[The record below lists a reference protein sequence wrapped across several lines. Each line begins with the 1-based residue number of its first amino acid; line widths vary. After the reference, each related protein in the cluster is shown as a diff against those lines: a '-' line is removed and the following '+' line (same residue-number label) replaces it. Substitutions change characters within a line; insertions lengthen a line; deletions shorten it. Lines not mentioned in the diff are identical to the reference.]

1 MSNVK
6 DNRKWVYDTFTN
18 KGYNLG
24 DYTTFE
30 SNINKPE
37 TQDWLFEKA
46 KEEGINLGS
55 INQFRDAMFQQE
67 PETKER
73 ILNNIPDYFQSK
85 GTNLSTLPLPHN
97 TMSAEKP
104 ADIPGRIV
112 QDEQQRIQ
120 LAERSANDPYMK
132 QQELEHVFK
141 PKNQEQIDSVRQLI
155 NSARQQRVKERQQRV
170 KSAGGGGI
178 FSTMSQAYLSGEQ
191 NDADKQ
197 LEYASTLIE
206 QAQNITNEAKKK
218 GNTNFF
224 SGFARGFKDAPL
236 DGWSM
241 GLQDLK
247 NYSAAKK
254 VMDKVDRGEELS
266 PSEDAL
272 MQALVTNAATQMYYS
287 GDLGRGYKAGEVT
300 AESLPFMLDMIA
312 GMGTIQSV
320 TKPASK
326 ALVKYA
332 TEKAAKMG
340 LGRATTGLAKGA
352 ARTAAGL
359 GDVAAHTATFGG
371 ARVAADYQRRGL
383 GDVQVSPEQD
393 GTVSYAGRDNVQTG
407 AEAIGKS
414 VVSTA
419 AETGSELLGEYFAP
433 MLGWVGKVTGAN
445 RLGKIIPSSVGKAYS
460 SIINSNGFKQV
471 QEIARRA
478 KIADP
483 IGEYGEEV
491 VNNLVSTAIGDMTPE
506 QLVDIDNNIDT
517 FLGVAPMS
525 ALFGAAGTGGYLRE
539 KYRNYRNMREFEN
552 QMRDTMGED
561 WSGVREALQDAD
573 IETARGMVKEVL
585 SSNMQPDIK
594 KKAINYI
601 SSVLQ
606 EQTLQEADKQI
617 APEEMIQNKRFIIS
631 NLNEARNN
639 IGIGEEELNSAVS
652 ILNQE
657 GESALSELYDAETVQ
672 KIVEYKNAYDDY
684 LNYTYWVQNQAYD
697 ARKEAESQVE
707 RMTNATTGTVIRV
720 KSGLSQN
727 PVNILR
733 GNIVFDAE
741 GNVDKDSSDN
751 TIYYL
756 SEDGNVKMAPISMFE
771 SLVDDTPAEEL
782 AYQAGE
788 DAEQEF
794 IQNEEA
800 QIMQPEQSVQPIELG
815 TTFQKDGVTYV
826 VSQKSPD
833 GYVVSALDEEGNPVQ
848 SKLLTEEQIRTAMT
862 PAIQEEQTSQEQFVQ
877 SEDVTQPEPQ
887 QVQNEPHTAI
897 SRIPVNENGEHDFE
911 SAPYQDTSS
920 ALIEI
925 SENVDD
931 AKDTATQMI
940 NHYQEELKKAD
951 KAKTTGNTIQE
962 IVRLKQQ
969 KKANI
974 QSINDKI
981 AYWNS
986 VANDIESKRP
996 GGIIEQAKEESDA
1009 NQQRLSE
1016 MTAEQQQ
1023 TAQQE
1028 VQKKIDSGAYERKE
1042 PRKRARY
1049 VNEDNEMGTANT
1061 PMEHVLREIATGR
1074 VTFNWNDSGE
1084 TQGLGSHLGLA
1095 SSPEERRRMIWALS
1109 SDGMTPEAAAEQIH
1123 ADMPEN
1129 LQGMV
1134 TDQDVFNMIL
1144 DAFHQNGTP
1153 SKMWEAAKS
1162 MHGTDIEES
1171 APGYEDYMER
1181 QALEWEA
1188 SYNNM
1193 TVEEWISY
1201 CDYIEEELDNMYSS
1215 VSDEDLNAIFEKFYQ
1230 QIEFENESRRNE
1242 TESAGSTEGQTDGE
1256 QGDELLPEGRGNN
1269 EGADTTVNEQ
1279 PEPANQADG
1288 ESGGVVPEPGSEVTR
1303 EKETYDGALNNGNDS
1318 VSSQNNL
1325 NGREHEQ
1332 GEVAGVSGESG
1343 SLDGKNEAEAYLR
1356 RAGDRTT
1363 AEDGQSRWTRNT
1375 LLRDVVQRNKG
1386 HQTWIDDIQSIIN
1399 GERIGLGGENDVY
1412 LSRDGKSVVKINDF
1426 SYLPENSTNFDSF
1439 MNRVDAHNE
1448 LFPHDAITILG
1459 FTLNSD
1465 GKVSV
1470 VLSQPYISNARE
1482 ATQEEID
1489 NFLEEMGFYTD
1500 MSGNWTDGTYEIAD
1514 TKPNNVLV
1522 DEDGNLH
1529 FIDVIPYDSRKPGKM
1544 LEIPAKRNAFVAP
1557 DIKKGEDV
1565 LDYIHRVAKAK
1576 EIHDAERETDTN
1588 PTEAQKEAG
1597 NYKKGHVKV
1606 DGFDITIENPKGS
1619 VRSGKDADGKEWSVT
1634 MKNDYGYIRGTEG
1647 VDGDHI
1653 DVFLS
1658 DNPESG
1664 DVFVIDQVNPDGTFD
1679 EHKVMYGF
1687 KSALSAKRAYMA
1699 NYSKDWTGLGSITR
1713 VSKEE
1718 FKKWVNSSRRKTKPF
1733 AEYKDVKGETQKEED
1748 GIRPDE
1754 GVLDYAKRVAE
1765 REQKKEY
1772 GSQNKVVSTERYEEL
1787 RKRLRSKLNNLN
1799 AGYDPELLQIG
1810 AEMAAYHVEAGA
1822 RKFVDFAKR
1831 MISDM
1836 GDNVRPYLKL
1846 FYNAVRDFP
1855 GMESY
1860 EIEMTPY
1867 EEVRSTDIN
1876 NIKLEEDEQT
1886 ETDKETVTG
1895 ETETFASQA
1904 ESRIEEAGTE
1914 EEVDEVVEQIEDK
1927 IDEVNSQLS
1936 ELDYLDSLNS
1946 GMRVV
1951 LKDGRNVLLSVVMHS
1966 GEQVSATQ
1974 FSKPHV
1980 SSMYASYKG
1989 ELINIMPE
1997 DVDLDATIRYN
2008 TPKSSEELAGDSSEY
2023 QDRSSQEIEAVK
2035 QIGTII
2041 RERALSSVEGNE
2053 VTPLSMKDVKKI
2065 LEGYSTLS
2073 DMSSTDMQELVELA
2087 MTNETRNVALKYIN
2101 SGKQKFGYDL
2111 IISMYNV
2118 QPLLNA
2124 RDSTRFERQ
2133 QYSTPTPFGYVMGQ
2147 FVQSGKTIESVLEP
2161 SAGNGALTITF
2172 PSAIVHVNDID
2183 ERRLENLR
2191 TLGYGKVTN
2200 QDALVPFSGEVD
2212 AVLTNPP
2219 FGSTTA
2225 REFDEGQIKISSLEG
2240 LMAINALESMK
2251 DNGRAAIVIGG
2262 NTSYRDNGAMQS
2274 KDMRLFAY
2282 LYSHYNVVDVINLN
2296 GDMYKRNGTK
2306 YDVRIILINGRKK
2319 GPFKLIA
2326 PPVKSK
2332 SRAEQVN
2339 SFEELYNRIQNDI
2352 RSLQQMGNLFDGTEG
2367 ETRTTDK
2374 KGSGTDNNVSDRT
2387 KSGGRRES
2395 VQADKGVR
2403 ADNDMGSTENASVS
2417 KQRKPEGR
2425 KAENTSGILDNGNRS
2440 DAGSINT
2447 VQEQGRTDNGT
2458 DSGRISTNESVR
2470 TDSGDNTGRT
2480 RLSVNLTDEKVP
2492 YPNRSQSGTLMSVV
2506 PANQAQVL
2514 ADSLANIGDVD
2525 QFLVDQ
2531 LGYSSKDELFSYLAA
2546 EQIDSVSLAINQ
2558 MNKGNGF
2565 IIGDMTGVGKGR
2577 QGAALIRY
2585 AVRKGYN
2592 PIYFTQKPALFSDN
2606 YRDLADIGSGDLRP
2620 FIIASDPKNAAITD
2634 ASGNVVHKLPTDKEK
2649 KRVFDY
2655 IMKNGKLPEEYDYVI
2670 TTYSQINNGTKEYE
2684 PKEDGIAEKDKS
2696 YKKKSPSAADK
2707 SGQERRDVI
2716 QALSKGNIMILD
2728 ESHTAGG
2735 SGGGSMYMQYIMPE
2749 VKGVTFLSATF
2760 AKRADNMPI
2769 YAMKTDLS
2777 KSGISPQDMIE
2788 AISQGGVTLQE
2799 IMSKQLVQSGQMIR
2813 RERSFQGVTIDW
2825 MQVSEEE
2832 DAVQRKQFDEVS
2844 SIFSDIRAFQKDYI
2858 TPIVQGISEEL
2869 SEEGGY
2875 SNLQQGTSELGV
2887 TNTPFASK
2895 MYNLVNQLLFSLK
2908 ADAVANRVIENLKNG
2923 FKPVISFT
2931 NTMEG
2936 FLDEAPKDTPM
2947 DNVPN
2952 FSATLMRALDGVMR
2966 YTETNLKGEKVN
2978 KFFTVNDISEAGQ
2991 NRYYEIKSKI
3001 EHLSADLPI
3010 SPMDAIKIKIQNAG
3024 YKVGE
3029 ITGRTLEMVQDEN
3042 GKYIIQNRKDRDKKS
3057 AARDFNNGQLDVLM
3071 VNKSGS
3077 TGISLHASPKFE
3089 DQRQRV
3095 MVFAQ
3100 FQSDINDEVQM
3111 RGRID
3116 RTGQKFRGKYE
3127 YIMSSIP
3134 AEQRLQ
3140 MMFKAKLKSL
3150 DANTT
3155 SSQKSKFNEMEV
3167 VDYLNKYGD
3176 EVTWQYMIE
3185 HPELSEKLG
3194 DPLNMLS
3201 ESGEESNTDDAS
3213 GAKKEGCAAKIARY
3227 LPFLPVKEQEEVF
3240 KEITDSY
3247 SVKIQLLNDAGENDL
3262 EITTMPLKAKTISK
3276 KIWKP
3281 GTEPNSGN
3289 AFADNTYLE
3298 EVEVDVLKKPMKAE
3312 EIRSTVKRMTSGEN
3326 FDDWKEKKI
3335 KEMNSLYDEK
3345 IESLK
3350 KRLSQSAEERA
3361 EKAKK
3366 NYIAKS
3372 KEARENGKNE
3382 FTDEEIEKMSDVVV
3396 EDIMKKANE
3405 SFIKQRNVIQERRDN
3420 ILKQVNSFTPMKPL
3434 VIPFN
3439 LDEAMATIAPSRGMF
3454 LGFKFSKDYSPSS
3467 STAVFATLDGRRKVE
3482 IPLNQGK
3489 AFDSIRMN
3497 TMMQPTFLKDLN
3509 VDSWDSHV
3517 PTQTRKKSY
3526 VVTGNLLQALV
3537 DTKKSV
3543 NVKGYLVSY
3552 STIEGDTKQGILLSD
3567 SFKPENLTTS
3577 APISSRLIQIQQGE
3591 TVVSEDKR
3599 VVVERNTGWRTGYA
3613 LKVPRSKKQG
3623 GEFFEDNK
3631 LRSLADNK
3639 EFTTRGNYMVA
3650 DISSD
3655 NLPEALDRLSKM
3667 GVTVSKKAKLENAS
3681 DVRFREED
3689 APRSIVDPF
3698 IQELMMRFQ
3707 GEDISRYPY
3716 VDVRKDQN
3724 ADYEVYWGYSEPLYK
3739 GKNVENSEEVPELIK
3754 DIIRDNDSEIDKRD
3768 IIDNLNSYIEFN
3780 EGFEEAEEGQKVLDW
3795 FKENMNDFK
3804 MSDKVNV
3811 ITERGELPDNLYR
3824 EVSSVKS
3831 DIDYNENEAYSSA
3844 EKLNVPL
3851 QVVTST
3857 EQISDP
3863 SVKSAIERGRK
3874 IKGWFSVSEGK
3885 VYVYLPNASGIE
3897 DVKQTILHEG
3907 VAHYGL
3913 RKLVGDERMDDFLD
3927 EVFRNVSKETRNKI
3941 VGTLPKYGY
3950 DSRVATEEYLARM
3963 AESGVDVSTWERIKQ
3978 AFKNLLR
3985 RIGINIQINDNE
3997 LKYILWRSRQNLDK
4011 NRPIDLAI
4019 DVAMQYNM
4027 GVGNYFREGESDGS
4041 REEYENS
4048 LQGWKYKAREAYQD
4062 SMLAL
4067 KNLQEVIA
4075 NVSGKPIKSFED
4087 AYKAENQLSSK
4098 NTAEAEEYYEKFF
4111 KPMLEAEGKMMK
4123 NYGLS
4128 HKEIERYMMLAHGI
4142 ERNVEM
4148 TFREMLNEI
4157 INTNPNDA
4165 QQFADDFIME
4175 RDRLRNMYSGYEY
4188 LKALSDYIGEVGD
4201 FSATEAILTSIDNE
4215 EHTDFQNDALEYVKD
4230 FESKYDTSVLWDKT
4244 NRATKETLKKTYE
4257 SGMMDKDHFANVSK
4271 MFMYYVP
4278 LRGWNEKTAEDV
4290 YEYINSERSPLNSVL
4305 KSMKG
4310 RKSVPDE
4317 VMATIGNMAESAI
4330 LQGNKNLMKQ
4340 SFMNMV
4346 MNHPTD
4352 VATMRKAWYVYDQAK
4367 DEWTIS
4373 MPEIQDNDTPEVIS
4387 QKISDH
4393 EEKMKNLKEK
4403 GLATQKSSGLNIDY
4417 RILKNNIS
4425 QHAVV
4430 VKNGG
4435 KDYIIYVNG
4444 NPRAAQAVNGLTNP
4458 DVEKNPIF
4466 NSISRANRWLAA
4478 NFTTRNPAFVMSNL
4492 ARDMIFSMSAI
4503 GVKED
4508 AKYSAKFRK
4517 NLFVAIPTV
4526 FDCIRGKCKNSQS
4539 DMYFKEF
4546 VKNGGE
4552 TGYMHL
4558 NDVDKYKKK
4567 VKKELSK
4574 ITGERGSAKA
4584 ALDYTLERLED
4595 FNRWAEDVSRFAV
4608 YMTSRQM
4615 GRSIVDSVNDAKE
4628 VTVNFNKKGAG
4639 YKTGGFF
4646 GITAGIMRNLYLFF
4660 NASAQSL
4667 SNFNRLR
4674 VKNPVR
4680 FYSTLGGFI
4689 AAGVIMPVINDFL
4702 YNVLGGGDDNPY
4714 NDLPE
4719 WVRRNNLCIYAGN
4732 GQFVTIPL
4740 PIELRA
4746 FYGLGDYAYQ
4756 LSTGREKPT
4765 PTGIAKG
4772 TVSQLA
4778 DLLPLNPTGNEGL
4791 KTFMPD
4797 ALSPIFETY
4806 VWNED
4811 FTGKPIAKLTPFNE
4825 RDPEWKRVYKGTSG
4839 WLVDASK
4846 FFNDLTNGG
4855 GPGSDFR
4862 KGFID
4867 FNPAKVENL
4876 LESYF
4881 GGMAKFLNQSGKTIY
4896 YGAKSMAEGE
4906 MDENLVARNVP
4917 IVNRFYNKVDDRNA
4931 FSGINTE
4938 YFNLRDEMEQF
4949 KYELNGVKKNYRNN
4963 PEEYRQIVNSDMF
4976 RKYMRYKPYQD
4987 RLDRLYKMA
4996 KELEGQD
5003 RKQVEDMIVEIR
5015 RELVNSLK

>member
-1 MSNVK
+1 MSADTRKKIYDILKNK
-6 DNRKWVYDTFTN
+6 TGFMDSYEDFDNDMTTSEDARKKVYEVLRDKTGFNDTYENFVS
-18 KGYNLG
+18 GISG
-24 DYTTFE
+24 EVQRE
-30 SNINKPE
+30 SAIPP
-37 TQDWLFEKA
+37 A
-46 KEEGINLGS
+46 KEESGNVVTTVQS
-55 INQFRDAMFQQE
+55 PSYPQRT
-67 PETKER
+67 ETKER
-73 ILNNIPDYFQSK
+73 ILNNIPDYFRSR
-85 GTNLSTLPLPHN
+85 GNDLSTLPLPQN

-120 LAERSANDPYMK
+120 LAKRAANDPYMK

-141 PKNQEQIDSVRQLI
+141 PKNQEQIDCVRQLI
-155 NSARQQRVKERQQRV
+155 NSARQQRVKERQQGV

-178 FSTMSQAYLSGEQ
+178 FSTMSQAYLAGEQ

-236 DGWSM
+236 DGWAM

-287 GDLGRGYKAGEVT
+287 GDLGRGYKAGGVT

-445 RLGKIIPSSVGKAYS
+445 RLGKIIPASVGKAYS

-506 QLVDIDNNIDT
+506 QLVDLDNNIDT

-525 ALFGAAGTGGYLRE
+525 ALFGAAGTG
-539 KYRNYRNMREFEN
+539 KYVVNKFSNYRNMKRFEEEMRE
-552 QMRDTMGED
+552 TMGED

-573 IETARGMVKEVL
+573 IETAREMVKDVL
-585 SSNMQPDIK
+585 RSGMQSDMK
-594 KKAINYI
+594 QKAIKYI
-601 SSVLQ
+601 ATVLQ
-606 EQTLQEADKQI
+606 EQTLQQVDMKM
-617 APEEMIQNKRFIIS
+617 APEQIVNEKKSIFK
-631 NLNEARNN
+631 NLSDARKKINLTDEQLEEALDSSDLSMYDEQTERS
-639 IGIGEEELNSAVS
+639 IEEYR
-652 ILNQE
+652 Q
-657 GESALSELYDAETVQ
+657 
-672 KIVEYKNAYDDY
+672 AYNDY
-684 LNYTYWVQNQAYD
+684 LNYTYWVQDQAYV
-697 ARKEAESQVE
+697 ARREAESQVE
-707 RMTNATTGTVIRV
+707 RMTNATTGTVMRV

-756 SEDGNVKMAPISMFE
+756 SEDGKVKMAPISIFE

-794 IQNEEA
+794 IQAEEA
-800 QIMQPEQSVQPIELG
+800 QLMQPEQSVQPIELG
-815 TTFQKDGVTYV
+815 TTFQKDGFTYV

-833 GYVVSALDEEGNPVQ
+833 GYVVNALDEEGNPVQ
-848 SKLLTEEQIRTAMT
+848 SNLLTEEQIRTAIT

-877 SEDVTQPEPQ
+877 NEDVTQPEQQ
-887 QVQNEPHTAI
+887 QVQTEPQTAI

-925 SENVDD
+925 SESVDD
-931 AKDTATQMI
+931 AKDTAAQMI

-1023 TAQQE
+1023 AAQHE

-1042 PRKRARY
+1042 PRKRIRY
-1049 VNEDNEMGTANT
+1049 VNEDNDMGTANT

-1074 VTFNWNDSGE
+1074 VTFKWNDSGE

-1123 ADMPEN
+1123 ADMPET
-1129 LQGMV
+1129 LQGIV

-1144 DAFHQNGTP
+1144 ESFQQYGTP

-1171 APGYEDYMER
+1171 APGYDDYMEQ

-1188 SYNNM
+1188 SQNNM

-1215 VSDEDLNAIFEKFYQ
+1215 VSDEDLNAIFERFNE
-1230 QIEFENESRRNE
+1230 QIISENESRGNE

-1288 ESGGVVPEPGSEVTR
+1288 ESGSVVPESEGAVKTEIESAR
-1303 EKETYDGALNNGNDS
+1303 KE
-1318 VSSQNNL
+1318 
-1325 NGREHEQ
+1325 
-1332 GEVAGVSGESG
+1332 
-1343 SLDGKNEAEAYLR
+1343 
-1356 RAGDRTT
+1356 
-1363 AEDGQSRWTRNT
+1363 
-1375 LLRDVVQRNKG
+1375 
-1386 HQTWIDDIQSIIN
+1386 
-1399 GERIGLGGENDVY
+1399 
-1412 LSRDGKSVVKINDF
+1412 
-1426 SYLPENSTNFDSF
+1426 
-1439 MNRVDAHNE
+1439 VD
-1448 LFPHDAITILG
+1448 
-1459 FTLNSD
+1459 
-1465 GKVSV
+1465 
-1470 VLSQPYISNARE
+1470 Q
-1482 ATQEEID
+1482 
-1489 NFLEEMGFYTD
+1489 
-1500 MSGNWTDGTYEIAD
+1500 
-1514 TKPNNVLV
+1514 
-1522 DEDGNLH
+1522 
-1529 FIDVIPYDSRKPGKM
+1529 
-1544 LEIPAKRNAFVAP
+1544 
-1557 DIKKGEDV
+1557 
-1565 LDYIHRVAKAK
+1565 
-1576 EIHDAERETDTN
+1576 N

-1606 DGFDITIENPKGS
+1606 DVFDITIENPKGS

-1634 MKNDYGYIRGTEG
+1634 MNNDYGYIRGTEG

-1658 DNPESG
+1658 DNPEQG
-1664 DVFVIDQVNPDGTFD
+1664 NVYVIDQVNQKTGEYD
-1679 EHKVMYGF
+1679 ESKVMYGF
-1687 KSALSAKRAYMA
+1687 NSLEEAKDAYLA
-1699 NYSKDWTGLGSITR
+1699 NFEEGWKVGVVSE

-1718 FKKWVNSSRRKTKPF
+1718 FRKWIESSVRKTKPF
-1733 AEYKDVKGETQKEED
+1733 SEYKSVKVEEAQNE

-1754 GVLDYAKRVAE
+1754 GVLDYAKRVAD
-1765 REQKKEY
+1765 REQKKAKPSKKIDVFSYTDAKSNIPAYRGAYYSDGTVTATNGFILIRLQATYPRENEGKVIAKKGEDVANVRYPKVELIIPKGEQETVTVDKESVRAKLNEIETKLKEEWEKSDKKTPYKTLKAITTVKVNIGGVTHNISIERLTALLDGMDAIGTNQVGITKSIAYAKNGKQLIAVAFNAKDIDDIYDSLSISDETYSEDTINQMKRVGVPLTDLEGIPQSEDGMFQIYGIQDVVGETMYFVSSPGKTVKNMDENYVGTGDRMFKSLDEAIKGAEEERASYQRTKADREEREERVRQRIEEERKAQEAKDATPLGKFLKILNRLQAGKADGILSDNVSFNGETMSKADFIQRVIADGYAAEEY
-1772 GSQNKVVSTERYEEL
+1772 LDGTKIKYRLVKDGKGYKINKTEFDFAKFAGAGTIEVENKDDLINLERLSRKYADKGVYTMADIDKSIDSTERRLKGTNENGKEGKELKKALEEL
-1787 RKRLRSKLNNLN
+1787 KELKRLKEMHNSTRTKQEENVESQNTSDEQTNESELTDSDVEQERTSPKERIEDTGEKIGGARKDIIRKYADKINLAARTFSKMFPKPDIKAL
-1799 AGYDPELLQIG
+1799 
-1810 AEMAAYHVEAGA
+1810 VEAGVPIKDAAAVKAMYDIAKAEYKRRKSTANSVFFAMYAKQVLSGDRSKELVYNGIVFTEYGKEIITANEKAYAALYERLGLEYSDIDLYDFRIIPRSGFDTRIINFNELNRQNQELSERIGKNVKYLDGDKVNFVIGPYHRAENQFETIEDAIDAFVERVKKETKLDAPKYSPSIYWKKKDGYTDYSTTWVGTKIKGFGLVDVKSFKNSSEA
-1822 RKFVDFAKR
+1822 RKWLAEHQEDFQQMSAAEESRLNEEKKEGVASYTQIIEKEVNAFVVKIKVRGIGQPIEVKRFPIEGERYSRERSLNYKKMMDESSQWAKSEECKQ
-1831 MISDM
+1831 ISDEIAQ
-1836 GDNVRPYLKL
+1836 
-1846 FYNAVRDFP
+1846 NALSAKKTSGKVK
-1855 GMESY
+1855 
-1860 EIEMTPY
+1860 
-1867 EEVRSTDIN
+1867 V
-1876 NIKLEEDEQT
+1876 KT
-1886 ETDKETVTG
+1886 ETDKMRERVGEDYRNGRDITANELLDTFGFRAIEFGNYVNQKERQSFLNNIYDSLMDMSKILGISPKGLSLGGKLAIAYGARGKSAASGHYEPYKNVINVTKTSGNGVFAHEWMHALDYYFSNFNPENIYSSAPHATSG
-1895 ETETFASQA
+1895 EYKSDIRDEVKSSFDNLMSVIKASDYYKRSVALNEYYSSDA
-1904 ESRIEEAGTE
+1904 ELAARALQDYIIRKLEEKGQVNDFLSNHITPEEWSGSEKTYPFPSGKEVESIGEAFNNLFDTIEEKVDEEGNTILFREEGNPDTRFRFIGEQGAANLDRVEEATTRLDNLNVAREMEKSGKDAKSIKIATGWERGADNKWRYEEEDFEYIPKGNAREKSLLEREPWHKELMSLSDKVYNGEKLSNE
-1914 EEVDEVVEQIEDK
+1914 EEVRFDELSKKETELKDSLKKSDIKFLDDYVSDNTLFKEYPELKQVKVEFYDGSFFDGGSYSHHDMTIRINNNSPLDAKSILVHEVQHAIQHIEGFSRGGNSRTYRNYLNSLKEKRDAWSMIDEFEEKSKELGSDASKMDVYKAVRDEYTSLGMSFGDGIMPSRDAFDEGFNLWVRGYDKEGYEDAYKEYQNLIEKFGLGESKDRYHELSGEVEARNVQSRLNMTPEERRNTLAYETEDVAREDQIFLYDSMGASSMVIDANQIAEILNVPVQVINS
-1927 IDEVNSQLS
+1927 IDEVPEGAAKEAIQ
-1936 ELDYLDSLNS
+1936 
-1946 GMRVV
+1946 
-1951 LKDGRNVLLSVVMHS
+1951 KGRKV
-1966 GEQVSATQ
+1966 
-1974 FSKPHV
+1974 
-1980 SSMYASYKG
+1980 KG
-1989 ELINIMPE
+1989 W
-1997 DVDLDATIRYN
+1997 Y
-2008 TPKSSEELAGDSSEY
+2008 
-2023 QDRSSQEIEAVK
+2023 
-2035 QIGTII
+2035 
-2041 RERALSSVEGNE
+2041 
-2053 VTPLSMKDVKKI
+2053 DVK
-2065 LEGYSTLS
+2065 T
-2073 DMSSTDMQELVELA
+2073 
-2087 MTNETRNVALKYIN
+2087 
-2101 SGKQKFGYDL
+2101 
-2111 IISMYNV
+2111 
-2118 QPLLNA
+2118 
-2124 RDSTRFERQ
+2124 
-2133 QYSTPTPFGYVMGQ
+2133 
-2147 FVQSGKTIESVLEP
+2147 
-2161 SAGNGALTITF
+2161 
-2172 PSAIVHVNDID
+2172 
-2183 ERRLENLR
+2183 
-2191 TLGYGKVTN
+2191 
-2200 QDALVPFSGEVD
+2200 
-2212 AVLTNPP
+2212 
-2219 FGSTTA
+2219 
-2225 REFDEGQIKISSLEG
+2225 
-2240 LMAINALESMK
+2240 
-2251 DNGRAAIVIGG
+2251 
-2262 NTSYRDNGAMQS
+2262 
-2274 KDMRLFAY
+2274 
-2282 LYSHYNVVDVINLN
+2282 
-2296 GDMYKRNGTK
+2296 
-2306 YDVRIILINGRKK
+2306 
-2319 GPFKLIA
+2319 
-2326 PPVKSK
+2326 
-2332 SRAEQVN
+2332 
-2339 SFEELYNRIQNDI
+2339 
-2352 RSLQQMGNLFDGTEG
+2352 
-2367 ETRTTDK
+2367 
-2374 KGSGTDNNVSDRT
+2374 
-2387 KSGGRRES
+2387 
-2395 VQADKGVR
+2395 
-2403 ADNDMGSTENASVS
+2403 
-2417 KQRKPEGR
+2417 
-2425 KAENTSGILDNGNRS
+2425 
-2440 DAGSINT
+2440 
-2447 VQEQGRTDNGT
+2447 
-2458 DSGRISTNESVR
+2458 
-2470 TDSGDNTGRT
+2470 
-2480 RLSVNLTDEKVP
+2480 
-2492 YPNRSQSGTLMSVV
+2492 
-2506 PANQAQVL
+2506 
-2514 ADSLANIGDVD
+2514 
-2525 QFLVDQ
+2525 
-2531 LGYSSKDELFSYLAA
+2531 
-2546 EQIDSVSLAINQ
+2546 
-2558 MNKGNGF
+2558 
-2565 IIGDMTGVGKGR
+2565 
-2577 QGAALIRY
+2577 
-2585 AVRKGYN
+2585 
-2592 PIYFTQKPALFSDN
+2592 
-2606 YRDLADIGSGDLRP
+2606 
-2620 FIIASDPKNAAITD
+2620 
-2634 ASGNVVHKLPTDKEK
+2634 
-2649 KRVFDY
+2649 
-2655 IMKNGKLPEEYDYVI
+2655 
-2670 TTYSQINNGTKEYE
+2670 
-2684 PKEDGIAEKDKS
+2684 
-2696 YKKKSPSAADK
+2696 
-2707 SGQERRDVI
+2707 
-2716 QALSKGNIMILD
+2716 
-2728 ESHTAGG
+2728 
-2735 SGGGSMYMQYIMPE
+2735 
-2749 VKGVTFLSATF
+2749 
-2760 AKRADNMPI
+2760 
-2769 YAMKTDLS
+2769 
-2777 KSGISPQDMIE
+2777 
-2788 AISQGGVTLQE
+2788 
-2799 IMSKQLVQSGQMIR
+2799 
-2813 RERSFQGVTIDW
+2813 
-2825 MQVSEEE
+2825 
-2832 DAVQRKQFDEVS
+2832 
-2844 SIFSDIRAFQKDYI
+2844 
-2858 TPIVQGISEEL
+2858 
-2869 SEEGGY
+2869 
-2875 SNLQQGTSELGV
+2875 
-2887 TNTPFASK
+2887 
-2895 MYNLVNQLLFSLK
+2895 
-2908 ADAVANRVIENLKNG
+2908 
-2923 FKPVISFT
+2923 
-2931 NTMEG
+2931 
-2936 FLDEAPKDTPM
+2936 
-2947 DNVPN
+2947 
-2952 FSATLMRALDGVMR
+2952 
-2966 YTETNLKGEKVN
+2966 
-2978 KFFTVNDISEAGQ
+2978 
-2991 NRYYEIKSKI
+2991 
-3001 EHLSADLPI
+3001 
-3010 SPMDAIKIKIQNAG
+3010 
-3024 YKVGE
+3024 
-3029 ITGRTLEMVQDEN
+3029 
-3042 GKYIIQNRKDRDKKS
+3042 
-3057 AARDFNNGQLDVLM
+3057 
-3071 VNKSGS
+3071 
-3077 TGISLHASPKFE
+3077 
-3089 DQRQRV
+3089 
-3095 MVFAQ
+3095 
-3100 FQSDINDEVQM
+3100 
-3111 RGRID
+3111 
-3116 RTGQKFRGKYE
+3116 
-3127 YIMSSIP
+3127 
-3134 AEQRLQ
+3134 
-3140 MMFKAKLKSL
+3140 
-3150 DANTT
+3150 
-3155 SSQKSKFNEMEV
+3155 
-3167 VDYLNKYGD
+3167 
-3176 EVTWQYMIE
+3176 
-3185 HPELSEKLG
+3185 
-3194 DPLNMLS
+3194 
-3201 ESGEESNTDDAS
+3201 
-3213 GAKKEGCAAKIARY
+3213 
-3227 LPFLPVKEQEEVF
+3227 
-3240 KEITDSY
+3240 
-3247 SVKIQLLNDAGENDL
+3247 
-3262 EITTMPLKAKTISK
+3262 
-3276 KIWKP
+3276 
-3281 GTEPNSGN
+3281 
-3289 AFADNTYLE
+3289 
-3298 EVEVDVLKKPMKAE
+3298 
-3312 EIRSTVKRMTSGEN
+3312 
-3326 FDDWKEKKI
+3326 
-3335 KEMNSLYDEK
+3335 
-3345 IESLK
+3345 
-3350 KRLSQSAEERA
+3350 
-3361 EKAKK
+3361 
-3366 NYIAKS
+3366 
-3372 KEARENGKNE
+3372 
-3382 FTDEEIEKMSDVVV
+3382 
-3396 EDIMKKANE
+3396 
-3405 SFIKQRNVIQERRDN
+3405 
-3420 ILKQVNSFTPMKPL
+3420 
-3434 VIPFN
+3434 
-3439 LDEAMATIAPSRGMF
+3439 
-3454 LGFKFSKDYSPSS
+3454 
-3467 STAVFATLDGRRKVE
+3467 
-3482 IPLNQGK
+3482 
-3489 AFDSIRMN
+3489 
-3497 TMMQPTFLKDLN
+3497 
-3509 VDSWDSHV
+3509 
-3517 PTQTRKKSY
+3517 
-3526 VVTGNLLQALV
+3526 
-3537 DTKKSV
+3537 
-3543 NVKGYLVSY
+3543 
-3552 STIEGDTKQGILLSD
+3552 
-3567 SFKPENLTTS
+3567 
-3577 APISSRLIQIQQGE
+3577 
-3591 TVVSEDKR
+3591 
-3599 VVVERNTGWRTGYA
+3599 
-3613 LKVPRSKKQG
+3613 
-3623 GEFFEDNK
+3623 
-3631 LRSLADNK
+3631 
-3639 EFTTRGNYMVA
+3639 
-3650 DISSD
+3650 
-3655 NLPEALDRLSKM
+3655 
-3667 GVTVSKKAKLENAS
+3667 
-3681 DVRFREED
+3681 
-3689 APRSIVDPF
+3689 
-3698 IQELMMRFQ
+3698 
-3707 GEDISRYPY
+3707 
-3716 VDVRKDQN
+3716 
-3724 ADYEVYWGYSEPLYK
+3724 
-3739 GKNVENSEEVPELIK
+3739 
-3754 DIIRDNDSEIDKRD
+3754 
-3768 IIDNLNSYIEFN
+3768 
-3780 EGFEEAEEGQKVLDW
+3780 
-3795 FKENMNDFK
+3795 
-3804 MSDKVNV
+3804 
-3811 ITERGELPDNLYR
+3811 
-3824 EVSSVKS
+3824 
-3831 DIDYNENEAYSSA
+3831 
-3844 EKLNVPL
+3844 
-3851 QVVTST
+3851 
-3857 EQISDP
+3857 
-3863 SVKSAIERGRK
+3863 
-3874 IKGWFSVSEGK
+3874 GK
-3885 VYVYLPNASGIE
+3885 VYVYLPNATSAE

-3907 VAHYGL
+3907 IAHFGL
-3913 RKLVGDERMDDFLD
+3913 RQLVGEERMDDFLD
-3927 EVFRNVSKETRNKI
+3927 EVFSNVSGEVRRKI
-3941 VGTLPKYGY
+3941 TDSLPKYGY
-3950 DSRVATEEYLARM
+3950 NSRVATEEYM
-3963 AESGVDVSTWERIKQ
+3963 ASIAENGVDVSTWERIKQ

-3997 LKYILWRSRQNLDK
+3997 LKYILWRSAQNLDK

-4148 TFREMLNEI
+4148 TFREKLNEI

-4188 LKALSDYIGEVGD
+4188 LKALSNYIGEVGD

-4373 MPEIQDNDTPEVIS
+4373 IPEIQDNDTPEIIS

-4425 QHAVV
+4425 QHTVV

-4458 DVEKNPIF
+4458 DAEKNPIF

-4503 GVKED
+4503 GIKED

-4660 NASAQSL
+4660 NASVQSL

-4680 FYSTLGGFI
+4680 FYSTIGGFI

-4746 FYGLGDYAYQ
+4746 FYGLGNYAYQ

-4806 VWNED
+4806 VWNKD

-4931 FSGINTE
+4931 SSGINTE

-4963 PEEYRQIVNSDMF
+4963 PGEYRQIVNSEMF

-4996 KELEGQD
+4996 KELEGQE

>member
-1 MSNVK
+1 MSADTRKKIYDILKNK
-6 DNRKWVYDTFTN
+6 TGFMDSYEDFDNDMTTSEDARKKVYEVLRDKTGFNDTYENFVS
-18 KGYNLG
+18 GISG
-24 DYTTFE
+24 EVQRE
-30 SNINKPE
+30 SAIP
-37 TQDWLFEKA
+37 TA
-46 KEEGINLGS
+46 KEESGNVVTTVQS
-55 INQFRDAMFQQE
+55 PSYPQRA
-67 PETKER
+67 ETKER
-73 ILNNIPDYFQSK
+73 ILNNIPDYFRSR
-85 GTNLSTLPLPHN
+85 GNLSTLPLPQN
-97 TMSAEKP
+97 TMSEEKP
-104 ADIPGRIV
+104 SDIPGRIV

-120 LAERSANDPYMK
+120 LAERAANDPYMK

-178 FSTMSQAYLSGEQ
+178 FSTMSQAYLAGEQ

-236 DGWSM
+236 DGWAM
-241 GLQDLK
+241 GLQDLN
-247 NYSAAKK
+247 NYSAAKR

-287 GDLGRGYKAGEVT
+287 GDLGRGYKAGGVT

-352 ARTAAGL
+352 SRTAAGL

-433 MLGWVGKVTGAN
+433 MLGWIGKVTGAN
-445 RLGKIIPSSVGKAYS
+445 RLGKIIPTSVGKAYS

-506 QLVDIDNNIDT
+506 QLVDLDNNIDT

-697 ARKEAESQVE
+697 ARMEAESQVE
-707 RMTNATTGTVIRV
+707 RMTNATTGTVMRV

-756 SEDGNVKMAPISMFE
+756 SEDGKVKMAPISMFE

-794 IQNEEA
+794 IQAEEA
-800 QIMQPEQSVQPIELG
+800 QLMQPEQSVQPIELG
-815 TTFQKDGVTYV
+815 TTFQSDGVTYSV
-826 VSQKSPD
+826 TQKSPD

-862 PAIQEEQTSQEQFVQ
+862 PVIQEEQTSQEQVVQ
-877 SEDVTQPEPQ
+877 SEDVTQPEQQ
-887 QVQNEPHTAI
+887 QVQTEPQTAI

-925 SENVDD
+925 SESVDD

-996 GGIIEQAKEESDA
+996 GGIIEQAKEESNA

-1016 MTAEQQQ
+1016 MTAEQQKA
-1023 TAQQE
+1023 AQQE

-1049 VNEDNEMGTANT
+1049 VSEDNEMGTANT

-1153 SKMWEAAKS
+1153 SKMWESAKS
-1162 MHGTDIEES
+1162 MHGTDVEES
-1171 APGYEDYMER
+1171 APGYEDYMEQ

-1193 TVEEWISY
+1193 TVEEWTSY

-1230 QIEFENESRRNE
+1230 QIELENESRGNE
-1242 TESAGSTEGQTDGE
+1242 TESAGSTEGQTDSE

-1279 PEPANQADG
+1279 PEQANQTDG
-1288 ESGGVVPEPGSEVTR
+1288 ESGGVVPESEGAVKTEIEAAR
-1303 EKETYDGALNNGNDS
+1303 KE
-1318 VSSQNNL
+1318 
-1325 NGREHEQ
+1325 
-1332 GEVAGVSGESG
+1332 
-1343 SLDGKNEAEAYLR
+1343 
-1356 RAGDRTT
+1356 
-1363 AEDGQSRWTRNT
+1363 
-1375 LLRDVVQRNKG
+1375 
-1386 HQTWIDDIQSIIN
+1386 
-1399 GERIGLGGENDVY
+1399 
-1412 LSRDGKSVVKINDF
+1412 
-1426 SYLPENSTNFDSF
+1426 
-1439 MNRVDAHNE
+1439 VD
-1448 LFPHDAITILG
+1448 
-1459 FTLNSD
+1459 
-1465 GKVSV
+1465 
-1470 VLSQPYISNARE
+1470 Q
-1482 ATQEEID
+1482 
-1489 NFLEEMGFYTD
+1489 
-1500 MSGNWTDGTYEIAD
+1500 
-1514 TKPNNVLV
+1514 
-1522 DEDGNLH
+1522 
-1529 FIDVIPYDSRKPGKM
+1529 
-1544 LEIPAKRNAFVAP
+1544 
-1557 DIKKGEDV
+1557 
-1565 LDYIHRVAKAK
+1565 
-1576 EIHDAERETDTN
+1576 N

-1634 MKNDYGYIRGTEG
+1634 MNNDYGYIRGTEG

-1687 KSALSAKRAYMA
+1687 KSALAAKRAYKA
-1699 NYSKDWTGLGSITR
+1699 NYSKDWTGLRNITR

-1733 AEYKDVKGETQKEED
+1733 AEYKNVKGETQKEED

-1754 GVLDYAKRVAE
+1754 GVLDHAKRVAE

-1787 RKRLRSKLNNLN
+1787 RKKLRSKLNNLN

-1860 EIEMTPY
+1860 ESEMTPY

-1895 ETETFASQA
+1895 EAETFASQA

-1914 EEVDEVVEQIEDK
+1914 EEVEEVVEQIEDK

-1966 GEQVSATQ
+1966 GEQVSATK

-2023 QDRSSQEIEAVK
+2023 QDRSFQEIEAVK

-2073 DMSSTDMQELVELA
+2073 DMSATDMQELVELA

-2111 IISMYNV
+2111 ILAMYNV

-2200 QDALVPFSGEVD
+2200 QDALVPSSGEVD

-2326 PPVKSK
+2326 PPVKSRA
-2332 SRAEQVN
+2332 RAEQVN

-2395 VQADKGVR
+2395 VQADKGIR

-2440 DAGSINT
+2440 DAGSINA

-2558 MNKGNGF
+2558 VNKGNGF

-2606 YRDLADIGSGDLRP
+2606 YRDLADIGSGELRP

-2634 ASGNVVHKLPTDKEK
+2634 AAGNVVHKLPSEKERR
-2649 KRVFDY
+2649 RVFDY
-2655 IMKNGKLPEEYDYVI
+2655 ILKNGKLPEEYDYVI

-2684 PKEDGIAEKDKS
+2684 AKEDGIQQKDKS

-2716 QALSKGNIMILD
+2716 QALSKGNIIILD

-2947 DNVPN
+2947 DKVPN

-2966 YTETNLKGEKVN
+2966 YTETNLKGEKIN
-2978 KFFTVNDISEAGQ
+2978 KSFTVNDLSEAGQ

-3240 KEITDSY
+3240 KEITDAY

-3276 KIWKP
+3276 NIWKP

-3489 AFDSIRMN
+3489 SFDSIRMN

-3716 VDVRKDQN
+3716 VDVRKDPN

-3780 EGFEEAEEGQKVLDW
+3780 EGFKEAEEGKKVLDW

-3824 EVSSVKS
+3824 EISSVKS
-3831 DIDYNENEAYSSA
+3831 GIDYNENEAYSFA

-3863 SVKSAIERGRK
+3863 SVKSAIESGRK

-3927 EVFRNVSKETRNKI
+3927 EVFRNVSKEIRNKI

-3997 LKYILWRSRQNLDK
+3997 LKYILWRSAQNLDK

-4111 KPMLEAEGKMMK
+4111 KPMLEAEGKMIK

-4148 TFREMLNEI
+4148 TFRERLNEI

-4175 RDRLRNMYSGYEY
+4175 RGRLRNMYSGYEY

-4257 SGMMDKDHFANVSK
+4257 SGMMDKDHFAKVSK

-4352 VATMRKAWYVYDQAK
+4352 VSTMRKAWYVYDQAK

-4373 MPEIQDNDTPEVIS
+4373 MPEIQDNDTPEIIS

-4458 DVEKNPIF
+4458 DAEKNPIF

-4492 ARDMIFSMSAI
+4492 ARDMIFSMSSI
-4503 GVKED
+4503 GIKED

-4963 PEEYRQIVNSDMF
+4963 PGEYRQIVNSEMF

-4996 KELEGQD
+4996 KELEGQE
-5003 RKQVEDMIVEIR
+5003 RKQVEDMIIEIR

>member
-85 GTNLSTLPLPHN
+85 GTNLFTHPLEN
-97 TMSAEKP
+97 NAMGSVKP
-104 ADIPGRIV
+104 ANAGERIV

-120 LAERSANDPYMK
+120 LAERAANDPYMK

-141 PKNQEQIDSVRQLI
+141 PKNKEQIDSVRQLI
-155 NSARQQRVKERQQRV
+155 NSARQQRVEERQQRV

-178 FSTMSQAYLSGEQ
+178 FSTMSQAYLAGEQ

-236 DGWSM
+236 DGWAM

-287 GDLGRGYKAGEVT
+287 GDLGRGYKAGGVT

-312 GMGTIQSV
+312 GMGTIQAV

-383 GDVQVSPEQD
+383 GDIQVSPEHD
-393 GTVSYAGRDNVQTG
+393 GTVSYAGRENVQTG

-445 RLGKIIPSSVGKAYS
+445 RLGKIIPASVGKAYS

-471 QEIARRA
+471 HEIARRA

-506 QLVDIDNNIDT
+506 QLVDLDNNIDT

-525 ALFGAAGTGGYLRE
+525 ALFGAAGTG
-539 KYRNYRNMREFEN
+539 KYVVNKFSNYRNMKRFEEEMRE
-552 QMRDTMGED
+552 TMGED

-573 IETARGMVKEVL
+573 IETAREMVKDVL
-585 SSNMQPDIK
+585 RSGMQSDMK
-594 KKAINYI
+594 QKAIKYI
-601 SSVLQ
+601 ATVLQ
-606 EQTLQEADKQI
+606 EQTLQQVDMQM
-617 APEEMIQNKRFIIS
+617 APE
-631 NLNEARNN
+631 
-639 IGIGEEELNSAVS
+639 
-652 ILNQE
+652 
-657 GESALSELYDAETVQ
+657 
-672 KIVEYKNAYDDY
+672 KIVNEKKSIFKNLSDARKKINLTDEQLEEALDSSDLSMYDEQTERSIEEYRQAYNDY
-684 LNYTYWVQNQAYD
+684 LNYTYWVQDQAYV
-697 ARKEAESQVE
+697 ARREAESQVE
-707 RMTNATTGTVIRV
+707 RMTNATTGTVMRV

-756 SEDGNVKMAPISMFE
+756 SEDGKVKMAPISIFE

-794 IQNEEA
+794 IQAEEA
-800 QIMQPEQSVQPIELG
+800 QLMQPEQSVQPIELG
-815 TTFQKDGVTYV
+815 TTFQKDGFTYV

-848 SKLLTEEQIRTAMT
+848 SNLLTEEQIRTAMT
-862 PAIQEEQTSQEQFVQ
+862 PEIQGEQTSQEQVVQ
-877 SEDVTQPEPQ
+877 NEDVTQHEQQQAQTEPQ
-887 QVQNEPHTAI
+887 TAI

-925 SENVDD
+925 SESVDD
-931 AKDTATQMI
+931 AKDTAAQMI

-996 GGIIEQAKEESDA
+996 GGIIEQAKEESDV

-1016 MTAEQQQ
+1016 MTAEQQKA
-1023 TAQQE
+1023 AQQE
-1028 VQKKIDSGAYERKE
+1028 VQKKIDSGEYERKE

-1049 VNEDNEMGTANT
+1049 VNEDNDMGTANT

-1074 VTFNWNDSGE
+1074 VTFKWNDSGE

-1153 SKMWEAAKS
+1153 SKMWESAKS
-1162 MHGTDIEES
+1162 MHGTDVEES
-1171 APGYEDYMER
+1171 APGYEDYMEQ

-1193 TVEEWISY
+1193 TVEEWTSY

-1230 QIEFENESRRNE
+1230 QIELENESRGNE
-1242 TESAGSTEGQTDGE
+1242 TESAGSTEGQTDSE

-1279 PEPANQADG
+1279 PEQANQTDG
-1288 ESGGVVPEPGSEVTR
+1288 ESGGVVPESEGAVKTEIEAAR
-1303 EKETYDGALNNGNDS
+1303 KE
-1318 VSSQNNL
+1318 V
-1325 NGREHEQ
+1325 
-1332 GEVAGVSGESG
+1332 
-1343 SLDGKNEAEAYLR
+1343 
-1356 RAGDRTT
+1356 
-1363 AEDGQSRWTRNT
+1363 GQ
-1375 LLRDVVQRNKG
+1375 
-1386 HQTWIDDIQSIIN
+1386 
-1399 GERIGLGGENDVY
+1399 
-1412 LSRDGKSVVKINDF
+1412 
-1426 SYLPENSTNFDSF
+1426 
-1439 MNRVDAHNE
+1439 
-1448 LFPHDAITILG
+1448 
-1459 FTLNSD
+1459 
-1465 GKVSV
+1465 
-1470 VLSQPYISNARE
+1470 
-1482 ATQEEID
+1482 
-1489 NFLEEMGFYTD
+1489 
-1500 MSGNWTDGTYEIAD
+1500 
-1514 TKPNNVLV
+1514 
-1522 DEDGNLH
+1522 
-1529 FIDVIPYDSRKPGKM
+1529 
-1544 LEIPAKRNAFVAP
+1544 
-1557 DIKKGEDV
+1557 
-1565 LDYIHRVAKAK
+1565 
-1576 EIHDAERETDTN
+1576 N

-1634 MKNDYGYIRGTEG
+1634 MNNDYGYIRGTEG

-1687 KSALSAKRAYMA
+1687 KSALAAKRAYKA
-1699 NYSKDWTGLGSITR
+1699 NYSKDWTGLGNITR

-1733 AEYKDVKGETQKEED
+1733 AEYKNVKGETQKEED

-1860 EIEMTPY
+1860 ESEMTPY

-1895 ETETFASQA
+1895 EAETFASQA

-1914 EEVDEVVEQIEDK
+1914 EEVEEVVEQIEDK

-2023 QDRSSQEIEAVK
+2023 QDRASQEIEAVK

-2073 DMSSTDMQELVELA
+2073 DMSATDMQELVELA

-2111 IISMYNV
+2111 ILSMYNV

-2200 QDALVPFSGEVD
+2200 QDALVPFSDEVD

-2251 DNGRAAIVIGG
+2251 YNGRAAIVIGG
-2262 NTSYRDNGAMQS
+2262 NTSYRDNGAMHS

-2332 SRAEQVN
+2332 ARAEQVN

-2546 EQIDSVSLAINQ
+2546 EQIDSVSLAINC
-2558 MNKGNGF
+2558 
-2565 IIGDMTGVGKGR
+2565 
-2577 QGAALIRY
+2577 RY
-2585 AVRKGYN
+2585 
-2592 PIYFTQKPALFSDN
+2592 
-2606 YRDLADIGSGDLRP
+2606 
-2620 FIIASDPKNAAITD
+2620 
-2634 ASGNVVHKLPTDKEK
+2634 
-2649 KRVFDY
+2649 
-2655 IMKNGKLPEEYDYVI
+2655 
-2670 TTYSQINNGTKEYE
+2670 
-2684 PKEDGIAEKDKS
+2684 
-2696 YKKKSPSAADK
+2696 
-2707 SGQERRDVI
+2707 
-2716 QALSKGNIMILD
+2716 
-2728 ESHTAGG
+2728 
-2735 SGGGSMYMQYIMPE
+2735 
-2749 VKGVTFLSATF
+2749 
-2760 AKRADNMPI
+2760 
-2769 YAMKTDLS
+2769 
-2777 KSGISPQDMIE
+2777 
-2788 AISQGGVTLQE
+2788 
-2799 IMSKQLVQSGQMIR
+2799 
-2813 RERSFQGVTIDW
+2813 
-2825 MQVSEEE
+2825 
-2832 DAVQRKQFDEVS
+2832 
-2844 SIFSDIRAFQKDYI
+2844 
-2858 TPIVQGISEEL
+2858 
-2869 SEEGGY
+2869 
-2875 SNLQQGTSELGV
+2875 
-2887 TNTPFASK
+2887 
-2895 MYNLVNQLLFSLK
+2895 
-2908 ADAVANRVIENLKNG
+2908 
-2923 FKPVISFT
+2923 
-2931 NTMEG
+2931 
-2936 FLDEAPKDTPM
+2936 
-2947 DNVPN
+2947 
-2952 FSATLMRALDGVMR
+2952 
-2966 YTETNLKGEKVN
+2966 
-2978 KFFTVNDISEAGQ
+2978 
-2991 NRYYEIKSKI
+2991 
-3001 EHLSADLPI
+3001 
-3010 SPMDAIKIKIQNAG
+3010 
-3024 YKVGE
+3024 
-3029 ITGRTLEMVQDEN
+3029 
-3042 GKYIIQNRKDRDKKS
+3042 
-3057 AARDFNNGQLDVLM
+3057 
-3071 VNKSGS
+3071 
-3077 TGISLHASPKFE
+3077 
-3089 DQRQRV
+3089 
-3095 MVFAQ
+3095 
-3100 FQSDINDEVQM
+3100 
-3111 RGRID
+3111 
-3116 RTGQKFRGKYE
+3116 
-3127 YIMSSIP
+3127 
-3134 AEQRLQ
+3134 
-3140 MMFKAKLKSL
+3140 
-3150 DANTT
+3150 
-3155 SSQKSKFNEMEV
+3155 
-3167 VDYLNKYGD
+3167 
-3176 EVTWQYMIE
+3176 
-3185 HPELSEKLG
+3185 
-3194 DPLNMLS
+3194 
-3201 ESGEESNTDDAS
+3201 
-3213 GAKKEGCAAKIARY
+3213 
-3227 LPFLPVKEQEEVF
+3227 
-3240 KEITDSY
+3240 
-3247 SVKIQLLNDAGENDL
+3247 
-3262 EITTMPLKAKTISK
+3262 
-3276 KIWKP
+3276 
-3281 GTEPNSGN
+3281 
-3289 AFADNTYLE
+3289 
-3298 EVEVDVLKKPMKAE
+3298 
-3312 EIRSTVKRMTSGEN
+3312 
-3326 FDDWKEKKI
+3326 
-3335 KEMNSLYDEK
+3335 
-3345 IESLK
+3345 
-3350 KRLSQSAEERA
+3350 
-3361 EKAKK
+3361 
-3366 NYIAKS
+3366 
-3372 KEARENGKNE
+3372 
-3382 FTDEEIEKMSDVVV
+3382 
-3396 EDIMKKANE
+3396 
-3405 SFIKQRNVIQERRDN
+3405 
-3420 ILKQVNSFTPMKPL
+3420 
-3434 VIPFN
+3434 
-3439 LDEAMATIAPSRGMF
+3439 
-3454 LGFKFSKDYSPSS
+3454 
-3467 STAVFATLDGRRKVE
+3467 
-3482 IPLNQGK
+3482 
-3489 AFDSIRMN
+3489 
-3497 TMMQPTFLKDLN
+3497 
-3509 VDSWDSHV
+3509 
-3517 PTQTRKKSY
+3517 
-3526 VVTGNLLQALV
+3526 
-3537 DTKKSV
+3537 
-3543 NVKGYLVSY
+3543 
-3552 STIEGDTKQGILLSD
+3552 
-3567 SFKPENLTTS
+3567 
-3577 APISSRLIQIQQGE
+3577 
-3591 TVVSEDKR
+3591 
-3599 VVVERNTGWRTGYA
+3599 
-3613 LKVPRSKKQG
+3613 
-3623 GEFFEDNK
+3623 
-3631 LRSLADNK
+3631 
-3639 EFTTRGNYMVA
+3639 
-3650 DISSD
+3650 
-3655 NLPEALDRLSKM
+3655 
-3667 GVTVSKKAKLENAS
+3667 
-3681 DVRFREED
+3681 
-3689 APRSIVDPF
+3689 
-3698 IQELMMRFQ
+3698 
-3707 GEDISRYPY
+3707 
-3716 VDVRKDQN
+3716 
-3724 ADYEVYWGYSEPLYK
+3724 
-3739 GKNVENSEEVPELIK
+3739 
-3754 DIIRDNDSEIDKRD
+3754 
-3768 IIDNLNSYIEFN
+3768 
-3780 EGFEEAEEGQKVLDW
+3780 
-3795 FKENMNDFK
+3795 
-3804 MSDKVNV
+3804 
-3811 ITERGELPDNLYR
+3811 
-3824 EVSSVKS
+3824 
-3831 DIDYNENEAYSSA
+3831 
-3844 EKLNVPL
+3844 
-3851 QVVTST
+3851 
-3857 EQISDP
+3857 
-3863 SVKSAIERGRK
+3863 
-3874 IKGWFSVSEGK
+3874 
-3885 VYVYLPNASGIE
+3885 
-3897 DVKQTILHEG
+3897 
-3907 VAHYGL
+3907 
-3913 RKLVGDERMDDFLD
+3913 
-3927 EVFRNVSKETRNKI
+3927 
-3941 VGTLPKYGY
+3941 
-3950 DSRVATEEYLARM
+3950 
-3963 AESGVDVSTWERIKQ
+3963 
-3978 AFKNLLR
+3978 
-3985 RIGINIQINDNE
+3985 
-3997 LKYILWRSRQNLDK
+3997 
-4011 NRPIDLAI
+4011 
-4019 DVAMQYNM
+4019 
-4027 GVGNYFREGESDGS
+4027 
-4041 REEYENS
+4041 
-4048 LQGWKYKAREAYQD
+4048 
-4062 SMLAL
+4062 
-4067 KNLQEVIA
+4067 
-4075 NVSGKPIKSFED
+4075 
-4087 AYKAENQLSSK
+4087 
-4098 NTAEAEEYYEKFF
+4098 
-4111 KPMLEAEGKMMK
+4111 
-4123 NYGLS
+4123 
-4128 HKEIERYMMLAHGI
+4128 
-4142 ERNVEM
+4142 
-4148 TFREMLNEI
+4148 
-4157 INTNPNDA
+4157 
-4165 QQFADDFIME
+4165 
-4175 RDRLRNMYSGYEY
+4175 
-4188 LKALSDYIGEVGD
+4188 
-4201 FSATEAILTSIDNE
+4201 
-4215 EHTDFQNDALEYVKD
+4215 
-4230 FESKYDTSVLWDKT
+4230 
-4244 NRATKETLKKTYE
+4244 
-4257 SGMMDKDHFANVSK
+4257 
-4271 MFMYYVP
+4271 
-4278 LRGWNEKTAEDV
+4278 
-4290 YEYINSERSPLNSVL
+4290 
-4305 KSMKG
+4305 
-4310 RKSVPDE
+4310 
-4317 VMATIGNMAESAI
+4317 
-4330 LQGNKNLMKQ
+4330 
-4340 SFMNMV
+4340 
-4346 MNHPTD
+4346 
-4352 VATMRKAWYVYDQAK
+4352 
-4367 DEWTIS
+4367 
-4373 MPEIQDNDTPEVIS
+4373 
-4387 QKISDH
+4387 
-4393 EEKMKNLKEK
+4393 
-4403 GLATQKSSGLNIDY
+4403 
-4417 RILKNNIS
+4417 
-4425 QHAVV
+4425 
-4430 VKNGG
+4430 
-4435 KDYIIYVNG
+4435 
-4444 NPRAAQAVNGLTNP
+4444 
-4458 DVEKNPIF
+4458 
-4466 NSISRANRWLAA
+4466 
-4478 NFTTRNPAFVMSNL
+4478 
-4492 ARDMIFSMSAI
+4492 
-4503 GVKED
+4503 
-4508 AKYSAKFRK
+4508 
-4517 NLFVAIPTV
+4517 
-4526 FDCIRGKCKNSQS
+4526 
-4539 DMYFKEF
+4539 
-4546 VKNGGE
+4546 
-4552 TGYMHL
+4552 
-4558 NDVDKYKKK
+4558 
-4567 VKKELSK
+4567 
-4574 ITGERGSAKA
+4574 
-4584 ALDYTLERLED
+4584 
-4595 FNRWAEDVSRFAV
+4595 
-4608 YMTSRQM
+4608 
-4615 GRSIVDSVNDAKE
+4615 
-4628 VTVNFNKKGAG
+4628 
-4639 YKTGGFF
+4639 
-4646 GITAGIMRNLYLFF
+4646 
-4660 NASAQSL
+4660 
-4667 SNFNRLR
+4667 
-4674 VKNPVR
+4674 
-4680 FYSTLGGFI
+4680 
-4689 AAGVIMPVINDFL
+4689 
-4702 YNVLGGGDDNPY
+4702 
-4714 NDLPE
+4714 
-4719 WVRRNNLCIYAGN
+4719 
-4732 GQFVTIPL
+4732 
-4740 PIELRA
+4740 
-4746 FYGLGDYAYQ
+4746 
-4756 LSTGREKPT
+4756 
-4765 PTGIAKG
+4765 
-4772 TVSQLA
+4772 
-4778 DLLPLNPTGNEGL
+4778 
-4791 KTFMPD
+4791 
-4797 ALSPIFETY
+4797 
-4806 VWNED
+4806 
-4811 FTGKPIAKLTPFNE
+4811 
-4825 RDPEWKRVYKGTSG
+4825 
-4839 WLVDASK
+4839 
-4846 FFNDLTNGG
+4846 
-4855 GPGSDFR
+4855 
-4862 KGFID
+4862 
-4867 FNPAKVENL
+4867 
-4876 LESYF
+4876 
-4881 GGMAKFLNQSGKTIY
+4881 
-4896 YGAKSMAEGE
+4896 
-4906 MDENLVARNVP
+4906 
-4917 IVNRFYNKVDDRNA
+4917 
-4931 FSGINTE
+4931 
-4938 YFNLRDEMEQF
+4938 
-4949 KYELNGVKKNYRNN
+4949 
-4963 PEEYRQIVNSDMF
+4963 
-4976 RKYMRYKPYQD
+4976 
-4987 RLDRLYKMA
+4987 
-4996 KELEGQD
+4996 
-5003 RKQVEDMIVEIR
+5003 
-5015 RELVNSLK
+5015 

>member
-1 MSNVK
+1 MSADTRKKIYDILKNK
-6 DNRKWVYDTFTN
+6 TGFMDSYEDFDNDMTTSEDARKKVYEVLRDKTGFNDTYENFVS
-18 KGYNLG
+18 GISG
-24 DYTTFE
+24 EVQRE
-30 SNINKPE
+30 SAIP
-37 TQDWLFEKA
+37 TA
-46 KEEGINLGS
+46 KEESGNVVTTVQS
-55 INQFRDAMFQQE
+55 PSYPQRA
-67 PETKER
+67 ETKER
-73 ILNNIPDYFQSK
+73 ILNNIPDYFRSR
-85 GTNLSTLPLPHN
+85 GNLSTLPLPQN
-97 TMSAEKP
+97 TMSEEKP
-104 ADIPGRIV
+104 SDIPGRIV

-120 LAERSANDPYMK
+120 LAERAANDPYMK

-178 FSTMSQAYLSGEQ
+178 FSTMSQAYLAGEQ

-236 DGWSM
+236 DGWAM
-241 GLQDLK
+241 GLQDLN
-247 NYSAAKK
+247 NYSAAKR

-287 GDLGRGYKAGEVT
+287 GDLGRGYKAGGVT

-352 ARTAAGL
+352 SRTAAGL

-433 MLGWVGKVTGAN
+433 MLGWIGKVTGAN
-445 RLGKIIPSSVGKAYS
+445 RLGKIIPTSVGKAYS

-506 QLVDIDNNIDT
+506 QLVDLDNNIDT

-697 ARKEAESQVE
+697 ARMEAESQVE
-707 RMTNATTGTVIRV
+707 RMTNATTGTVMRV

-756 SEDGNVKMAPISMFE
+756 SEDGKVKMAPISMFE

-794 IQNEEA
+794 IQAEEA
-800 QIMQPEQSVQPIELG
+800 QLMQPEQSVQPIELG
-815 TTFQKDGVTYV
+815 TTFQSDGVTYSV
-826 VSQKSPD
+826 TQKSPD

-862 PAIQEEQTSQEQFVQ
+862 PVIQEEQTSQEQVVQ
-877 SEDVTQPEPQ
+877 SEDVTQPEQQ
-887 QVQNEPHTAI
+887 QVQTEPQTAI

-925 SENVDD
+925 SESVDD

-996 GGIIEQAKEESDA
+996 GGIIEQAKEESNA

-1016 MTAEQQQ
+1016 MTAEQQKA
-1023 TAQQE
+1023 AQQE

-1049 VNEDNEMGTANT
+1049 VSEDNEMGTANT

-1153 SKMWEAAKS
+1153 SKMWESAKS
-1162 MHGTDIEES
+1162 MHGTDVEES
-1171 APGYEDYMER
+1171 APGYEDYMEQ

-1193 TVEEWISY
+1193 TVEEWTSY

-1230 QIEFENESRRNE
+1230 QIELENESRGNE
-1242 TESAGSTEGQTDGE
+1242 TESAGSTEGQTDSE

-1279 PEPANQADG
+1279 PEQANQTDG
-1288 ESGGVVPEPGSEVTR
+1288 ESGGVVPESEGAVKTEIEAAR
-1303 EKETYDGALNNGNDS
+1303 KE
-1318 VSSQNNL
+1318 
-1325 NGREHEQ
+1325 
-1332 GEVAGVSGESG
+1332 
-1343 SLDGKNEAEAYLR
+1343 
-1356 RAGDRTT
+1356 
-1363 AEDGQSRWTRNT
+1363 
-1375 LLRDVVQRNKG
+1375 
-1386 HQTWIDDIQSIIN
+1386 
-1399 GERIGLGGENDVY
+1399 
-1412 LSRDGKSVVKINDF
+1412 
-1426 SYLPENSTNFDSF
+1426 
-1439 MNRVDAHNE
+1439 VD
-1448 LFPHDAITILG
+1448 
-1459 FTLNSD
+1459 
-1465 GKVSV
+1465 
-1470 VLSQPYISNARE
+1470 Q
-1482 ATQEEID
+1482 
-1489 NFLEEMGFYTD
+1489 
-1500 MSGNWTDGTYEIAD
+1500 
-1514 TKPNNVLV
+1514 
-1522 DEDGNLH
+1522 
-1529 FIDVIPYDSRKPGKM
+1529 
-1544 LEIPAKRNAFVAP
+1544 
-1557 DIKKGEDV
+1557 
-1565 LDYIHRVAKAK
+1565 
-1576 EIHDAERETDTN
+1576 N

-1634 MKNDYGYIRGTEG
+1634 MNNDYGYIRGTEG

-1687 KSALSAKRAYMA
+1687 KSALAAKRAYKA
-1699 NYSKDWTGLGSITR
+1699 NYSKDWTGLGNITR

-1733 AEYKDVKGETQKEED
+1733 AEYKNVKGETQKEED

-1754 GVLDYAKRVAE
+1754 GVLDHAKGVAE

-1787 RKRLRSKLNNLN
+1787 RKKLRSKLNNLN

-1860 EIEMTPY
+1860 ESEMTPY

-1895 ETETFASQA
+1895 EAETFASQA

-1914 EEVDEVVEQIEDK
+1914 EEVEEVVEQIEDK

-1966 GEQVSATQ
+1966 GEQVSATK

-2023 QDRSSQEIEAVK
+2023 QDRSFQEIEAVK

-2073 DMSSTDMQELVELA
+2073 DMSATDMQELVELA

-2111 IISMYNV
+2111 ILAMYNV

-2326 PPVKSK
+2326 PPVKSRA
-2332 SRAEQVN
+2332 RAEQVN

-2395 VQADKGVR
+2395 VQADKGIR

-2440 DAGSINT
+2440 DAGSINA

-2606 YRDLADIGSGDLRP
+2606 YRDLADIGSGELRP

-2634 ASGNVVHKLPTDKEK
+2634 AAGNVVHKLPSEKERR
-2649 KRVFDY
+2649 RVFDY
-2655 IMKNGKLPEEYDYVI
+2655 ILKNGKLPEEYDYVI

-2684 PKEDGIAEKDKS
+2684 AKEDGIQQKDKS

-2716 QALSKGNIMILD
+2716 QALSKGNIIILD

-2777 KSGISPQDMIE
+2777 KPGISPQDMIE

-2947 DNVPN
+2947 DKVPN

-2966 YTETNLKGEKVN
+2966 YTETNLKGEKIN
-2978 KFFTVNDISEAGQ
+2978 KSFTVNDLSEAGQ

-3240 KEITDSY
+3240 KEITDAY

-3276 KIWKP
+3276 NIWKP

-3489 AFDSIRMN
+3489 SFDSIRMN

-3716 VDVRKDQN
+3716 VDVRKDPN

-3780 EGFEEAEEGQKVLDW
+3780 EGFKEAEEGKKVLDW

-3824 EVSSVKS
+3824 EISSVKS
-3831 DIDYNENEAYSSA
+3831 GIDYNENEAYSFA

-3863 SVKSAIERGRK
+3863 SVKSAIESGRK

-3927 EVFRNVSKETRNKI
+3927 EVFRNVSKEIRNKI

-3997 LKYILWRSRQNLDK
+3997 LKYILWRSAQNLDK

-4111 KPMLEAEGKMMK
+4111 KPMLEAEGKMIK

-4148 TFREMLNEI
+4148 TFRERLNEI

-4175 RDRLRNMYSGYEY
+4175 RGRLRNMYSGYEY

-4257 SGMMDKDHFANVSK
+4257 SGMMDKDHFAKVSK

-4352 VATMRKAWYVYDQAK
+4352 VSTMRKAWYVYDQAK

-4373 MPEIQDNDTPEVIS
+4373 MPEIQDNDTPEIIS

-4458 DVEKNPIF
+4458 DAEKNPIF

-4503 GVKED
+4503 GIKED

-4963 PEEYRQIVNSDMF
+4963 PGEYRQIVNSEMF

-4996 KELEGQD
+4996 KELEGQE
-5003 RKQVEDMIVEIR
+5003 RKQVEDMIIEIR

>member
-73 ILNNIPDYFQSK
+73 ILNNIPDYFRSR
-85 GTNLSTLPLPHN
+85 GNDLSTLPLPQN
-97 TMSAEKP
+97 TMSEEKP

-120 LAERSANDPYMK
+120 LAERAANDPYMT

-155 NSARQQRVKERQQRV
+155 NSARQQRVEERQQRV

-178 FSTMSQAYLSGEQ
+178 FSTMSQAYLAGEQ

-236 DGWSM
+236 DGWAM

-287 GDLGRGYKAGEVT
+287 GDLGRGYKAGGVT

-312 GMGTIQSV
+312 GMGTIQAV

-433 MLGWVGKVTGAN
+433 MLGWIGKVTGAN
-445 RLGKIIPSSVGKAYS
+445 RLGKIIPASVGKAYS

-491 VNNLVSTAIGDMTPE
+491 VNNLVSTAIEDMTPE
-506 QLVDIDNNIDT
+506 QLVDLDNNIDT

-539 KYRNYRNMREFEN
+539 KYSNYRNMREFEN

-573 IETARGMVKEVL
+573 IETARGMVKDVL
-585 SSNMQPDIK
+585 RSGMQSDMK
-594 KKAINYI
+594 QKAIKYI
-601 SSVLQ
+601 ATVLQ

-631 NLNEARNN
+631 NLNEARSN

-684 LNYTYWVQNQAYD
+684 LNYTYWVKNQAYD

-707 RMTNATTGTVIRV
+707 RMTNATTGTVMRV
-720 KSGLSQN
+720 NSGLSRN
-727 PVNILR
+727 PVNIMR
-733 GNIVFDAE
+733 GNIVFDSN
-741 GNVDKDSSDN
+741 GKVDKDKSDN

-756 SEDGNVKMAPISMFE
+756 SEDGKVKMAPISMFE

-887 QVQNEPHTAI
+887 QVQNEPQTAI

-931 AKDTATQMI
+931 AKDTAAQMI

-1016 MTAEQQQ
+1016 MTAEQQKA
-1023 TAQQE
+1023 AQEE
-1028 VQKKIDSGAYERKE
+1028 VQKKIDSGAYERKG

-1049 VNEDNEMGTANT
+1049 VNEDNDMGTANT

-1074 VTFNWNDSGE
+1074 VTFKWNDSGE

-1171 APGYEDYMER
+1171 APGYEDYMEQ
-1181 QALEWEA
+1181 QALEWED
-1188 SYNNM
+1188 SQNNM

-1215 VSDEDLNAIFEKFYQ
+1215 VSDEDLNAIFERFNE
-1230 QIEFENESRRNE
+1230 QIISENESRGNE

-1658 DNPESG
+1658 DNPEQG
-1664 DVFVIDQVNPDGTFD
+1664 NVYVIDQVNQKTGEYD
-1679 EHKVMYGF
+1679 ESKVMYGF
-1687 KSALSAKRAYMA
+1687 NSLEEAKDAYLA
-1699 NYSKDWTGLGSITR
+1699 NFEEGWKVGVVSG

-1718 FKKWVNSSRRKTKPF
+1718 FRKWIESSARKTKPF
-1733 AEYKDVKGETQKEED
+1733 SEYK
-1748 GIRPDE
+1748 
-1754 GVLDYAKRVAE
+1754 
-1765 REQKKEY
+1765 
-1772 GSQNKVVSTERYEEL
+1772 N
-1787 RKRLRSKLNNLN
+1787 
-1799 AGYDPELLQIG
+1799 
-1810 AEMAAYHVEAGA
+1810 
-1822 RKFVDFAKR
+1822 
-1831 MISDM
+1831 
-1836 GDNVRPYLKL
+1836 
-1846 FYNAVRDFP
+1846 
-1855 GMESY
+1855 
-1860 EIEMTPY
+1860 
-1867 EEVRSTDIN
+1867 
-1876 NIKLEEDEQT
+1876 
-1886 ETDKETVTG
+1886 
-1895 ETETFASQA
+1895 
-1904 ESRIEEAGTE
+1904 
-1914 EEVDEVVEQIEDK
+1914 
-1927 IDEVNSQLS
+1927 
-1936 ELDYLDSLNS
+1936 
-1946 GMRVV
+1946 
-1951 LKDGRNVLLSVVMHS
+1951 
-1966 GEQVSATQ
+1966 
-1974 FSKPHV
+1974 
-1980 SSMYASYKG
+1980 
-1989 ELINIMPE
+1989 
-1997 DVDLDATIRYN
+1997 
-2008 TPKSSEELAGDSSEY
+2008 
-2023 QDRSSQEIEAVK
+2023 
-2035 QIGTII
+2035 
-2041 RERALSSVEGNE
+2041 
-2053 VTPLSMKDVKKI
+2053 
-2065 LEGYSTLS
+2065 
-2073 DMSSTDMQELVELA
+2073 
-2087 MTNETRNVALKYIN
+2087 
-2101 SGKQKFGYDL
+2101 
-2111 IISMYNV
+2111 
-2118 QPLLNA
+2118 
-2124 RDSTRFERQ
+2124 
-2133 QYSTPTPFGYVMGQ
+2133 
-2147 FVQSGKTIESVLEP
+2147 
-2161 SAGNGALTITF
+2161 
-2172 PSAIVHVNDID
+2172 
-2183 ERRLENLR
+2183 
-2191 TLGYGKVTN
+2191 
-2200 QDALVPFSGEVD
+2200 
-2212 AVLTNPP
+2212 
-2219 FGSTTA
+2219 
-2225 REFDEGQIKISSLEG
+2225 
-2240 LMAINALESMK
+2240 
-2251 DNGRAAIVIGG
+2251 
-2262 NTSYRDNGAMQS
+2262 
-2274 KDMRLFAY
+2274 
-2282 LYSHYNVVDVINLN
+2282 VDVISTENDGSENNILN
-2296 GDMYKRNGTK
+2296 EENVVVVSKMETTTNEEK
-2306 YDVRIILINGRKK
+2306 LINQNKENKK
-2319 GPFKLIA
+2319 TTESKFLSESEYIKQKVDEDFK
-2326 PPVKSK
+2326 
-2332 SRAEQVN
+2332 N
-2339 SFEELYNRIQNDI
+2339 SGIEDRQEWDESDESIDSFNKASDEYPDYISNLSDSGELQRIYDQSNI
-2352 RSLQQMGNLFDGTEG
+2352 G
-2367 ETRTTDK
+2367 EK
-2374 KGSGTDNNVSDRT
+2374 IKI
-2387 KSGGRRES
+2387 RES
-2395 VQADKGVR
+2395 VE
-2403 ADNDMGSTENASVS
+2403 S
-2417 KQRKPEGR
+2417 
-2425 KAENTSGILDNGNRS
+2425 
-2440 DAGSINT
+2440 AG
-2447 VQEQGRTDNGT
+2447 
-2458 DSGRISTNESVR
+2458 
-2470 TDSGDNTGRT
+2470 
-2480 RLSVNLTDEKVP
+2480 
-2492 YPNRSQSGTLMSVV
+2492 
-2506 PANQAQVL
+2506 
-2514 ADSLANIGDVD
+2514 
-2525 QFLVDQ
+2525 
-2531 LGYSSKDELFSYLAA
+2531 
-2546 EQIDSVSLAINQ
+2546 
-2558 MNKGNGF
+2558 
-2565 IIGDMTGVGKGR
+2565 
-2577 QGAALIRY
+2577 
-2585 AVRKGYN
+2585 
-2592 PIYFTQKPALFSDN
+2592 
-2606 YRDLADIGSGDLRP
+2606 
-2620 FIIASDPKNAAITD
+2620 
-2634 ASGNVVHKLPTDKEK
+2634 
-2649 KRVFDY
+2649 
-2655 IMKNGKLPEEYDYVI
+2655 
-2670 TTYSQINNGTKEYE
+2670 
-2684 PKEDGIAEKDKS
+2684 
-2696 YKKKSPSAADK
+2696 
-2707 SGQERRDVI
+2707 
-2716 QALSKGNIMILD
+2716 
-2728 ESHTAGG
+2728 
-2735 SGGGSMYMQYIMPE
+2735 
-2749 VKGVTFLSATF
+2749 
-2760 AKRADNMPI
+2760 
-2769 YAMKTDLS
+2769 
-2777 KSGISPQDMIE
+2777 
-2788 AISQGGVTLQE
+2788 
-2799 IMSKQLVQSGQMIR
+2799 
-2813 RERSFQGVTIDW
+2813 
-2825 MQVSEEE
+2825 
-2832 DAVQRKQFDEVS
+2832 
-2844 SIFSDIRAFQKDYI
+2844 
-2858 TPIVQGISEEL
+2858 
-2869 SEEGGY
+2869 
-2875 SNLQQGTSELGV
+2875 
-2887 TNTPFASK
+2887 
-2895 MYNLVNQLLFSLK
+2895 
-2908 ADAVANRVIENLKNG
+2908 
-2923 FKPVISFT
+2923 
-2931 NTMEG
+2931 
-2936 FLDEAPKDTPM
+2936 
-2947 DNVPN
+2947 
-2952 FSATLMRALDGVMR
+2952 
-2966 YTETNLKGEKVN
+2966 
-2978 KFFTVNDISEAGQ
+2978 
-2991 NRYYEIKSKI
+2991 YEINELIDTSK
-3001 EHLSADLPI
+3001 E
-3010 SPMDAIKIKIQNAG
+3010 
-3024 YKVGE
+3024 
-3029 ITGRTLEMVQDEN
+3029 
-3042 GKYIIQNRKDRDKKS
+3042 KS
-3057 AARDFNNGQLDVLM
+3057 AA
-3071 VNKSGS
+3071 
-3077 TGISLHASPKFE
+3077 
-3089 DQRQRV
+3089 
-3095 MVFAQ
+3095 
-3100 FQSDINDEVQM
+3100 
-3111 RGRID
+3111 
-3116 RTGQKFRGKYE
+3116 
-3127 YIMSSIP
+3127 
-3134 AEQRLQ
+3134 
-3140 MMFKAKLKSL
+3140 
-3150 DANTT
+3150 
-3155 SSQKSKFNEMEV
+3155 
-3167 VDYLNKYGD
+3167 
-3176 EVTWQYMIE
+3176 
-3185 HPELSEKLG
+3185 
-3194 DPLNMLS
+3194 
-3201 ESGEESNTDDAS
+3201 
-3213 GAKKEGCAAKIARY
+3213 
-3227 LPFLPVKEQEEVF
+3227 
-3240 KEITDSY
+3240 
-3247 SVKIQLLNDAGENDL
+3247 
-3262 EITTMPLKAKTISK
+3262 
-3276 KIWKP
+3276 
-3281 GTEPNSGN
+3281 
-3289 AFADNTYLE
+3289 
-3298 EVEVDVLKKPMKAE
+3298 
-3312 EIRSTVKRMTSGEN
+3312 
-3326 FDDWKEKKI
+3326 KEKRNRKREARS
-3335 KEMNSLYDEK
+3335 KELMEK
-3345 IESLK
+3345 IG
-3350 KRLSQSAEERA
+3350 
-3361 EKAKK
+3361 
-3366 NYIAKS
+3366 IKS
-3372 KEARENGKNE
+3372 
-3382 FTDEEIEKMSDVVV
+3382 D
-3396 EDIMKKANE
+3396 
-3405 SFIKQRNVIQERRDN
+3405 
-3420 ILKQVNSFTPMKPL
+3420 
-3434 VIPFN
+3434 
-3439 LDEAMATIAPSRGMF
+3439 
-3454 LGFKFSKDYSPSS
+3454 
-3467 STAVFATLDGRRKVE
+3467 
-3482 IPLNQGK
+3482 
-3489 AFDSIRMN
+3489 
-3497 TMMQPTFLKDLN
+3497 
-3509 VDSWDSHV
+3509 
-3517 PTQTRKKSY
+3517 
-3526 VVTGNLLQALV
+3526 
-3537 DTKKSV
+3537 
-3543 NVKGYLVSY
+3543 
-3552 STIEGDTKQGILLSD
+3552 
-3567 SFKPENLTTS
+3567 
-3577 APISSRLIQIQQGE
+3577 
-3591 TVVSEDKR
+3591 
-3599 VVVERNTGWRTGYA
+3599 
-3613 LKVPRSKKQG
+3613 
-3623 GEFFEDNK
+3623 
-3631 LRSLADNK
+3631 
-3639 EFTTRGNYMVA
+3639 
-3650 DISSD
+3650 
-3655 NLPEALDRLSKM
+3655 
-3667 GVTVSKKAKLENAS
+3667 
-3681 DVRFREED
+3681 DVRFRETDVNFSDFAAKHKLNEADVKKYAQSMRNGNLGGASYAFKSIHRSVRLQNDNLSLGQFVKVFSPIKKELYDTFGNLDSLREEYVQREIEERNMMEAAKKRIEEED
-3689 APRSIVDPF
+3689 KAESQRLLEFENMSDQEMDKAYFKALEDKNESRMRDIVNESARRKGYMSIDEFRMSHRAPSYDKEGIDKSMIDVANNKDNIRDSLNEQMRMNQDKNRKESVNAINNALSSIEKDGKAMVTIYRAVPKS
-3698 IQELMMRFQ
+3698 IKE
-3707 GEDISRYPY
+3707 SN
-3716 VDVRKDQN
+3716 VRNGDW
-3724 ADYEVYWGYSEPLYK
+3724 VTLSESYAKQHGNHALEGNYRIIK
-3739 GKNVENSEEVPELIK
+3739 EEVPAENLYWDGNDINEWGYDDRNDYRYK
-3754 DIIRDNDSEIDKRD
+3754 DTKNNRKLNDLVVRDDNGNIIPPSKRFNSRKKD
-3768 IIDNLNSYIEFN
+3768 TRFRFIGEQGAANLDAAEEANTRLDNLAVAREMEKSGKDAKSIKIATGWERGSDGKWRYEEEDFEYIPKGNAREKSLL
-3780 EGFEEAEEGQKVLDW
+3780 EREPW
-3795 FKENMNDFK
+3795 HKELMSL
-3804 MSDKVNV
+3804 SDKVYNGEKLSNEEEV
-3811 ITERGELPDNLYR
+3811 RFDELSKKETELKDSLK
-3824 EVSSVKS
+3824 KS
-3831 DIDYNENEAYSSA
+3831 DIKFLDDYVSDNTLFKEYPELKQVKVEFYDGSFFDGGSYSHHDMTIRINNNSPLDAKSILVHEVQHAIQHIEGFSRGGNSRTYRNYLNSLKEKRDAWSMIDEFEEKSKELGSDASKMDVYKAVRDEYTSLGMSFGDGIMPSRDAFDEGFNLWVRGYDKEGYEDAYKEYQNLIEKFGLGESKDRYHELSGEVEARNVQSRLNMTPEERRSTLASETEDVAREDQIFLYDSMGTNSMVIDA
-3844 EKLNVPL
+3844 NQISESLNVPV
-3851 QVVTST
+3851 QVINSIDEVP
-3857 EQISDP
+3857 EGAA
-3863 SVKSAIERGRK
+3863 KEAIQKGRK
-3874 IKGWFSVSEGK
+3874 VKGWYDVNTRK
-3885 VYVYLPNASGIE
+3885 VYVYLPNATSAD
-3897 DVKQTILHEG
+3897 DVRQTILHEG

-3927 EVFRNVSKETRNKI
+3927 EVFRNVSKEIRNKI

-3997 LKYILWRSRQNLDK
+3997 LKYILWRSAQNLDK

-4048 LQGWKYKAREAYQD
+4048 LQGWKFKAREAYQD

-4067 KNLQEVIA
+4067 KNLQEIIA
-4075 NVSGKPIKSFED
+4075 KVSGKPIKSFED
-4087 AYKAENQLSSK
+4087 AYTFENQLSSK
-4098 NTAEAEEYYEKFF
+4098 NTSESEKYYDEFF
-4111 KPMLEAEGKMMK
+4111 VPLLNAEGKLIK
-4123 NYGLS
+4123 KYGLT

-4148 TFREMLNEI
+4148 TFREQLNEI
-4157 INTNPNDA
+4157 IKENPDEA
-4165 QQFADDFIME
+4165 QQFIQDFKDE
-4175 RDRLRNMYSGYEY
+4175 KEKLRAKYSGYEY
-4188 LKALSDYIGEVGD
+4188 LKALSDYMGEVGD
-4201 FSATEAILTSIDNE
+4201 FSATEAILKSMDNE
-4215 EHTDFQNDALEYVKD
+4215 EHADFQNDALDYVKD
-4230 FESKYDTSVLWDKT
+4230 FEGMYDVKELWGKT
-4244 NRATKETLKKTYE
+4244 NNATKETLKKSYE

-4278 LRGWNEKTAEDV
+4278 LRGWTEETAEDV
-4290 YEYINSERSPLNSVL
+4290 YEYINSERSPVNSVL

-4317 VMATIGNMAESAI
+4317 VIATIGNMAESSI
-4330 LQGNKNLMKQ
+4330 LQGNRNLMKQ
-4340 SFMNMV
+4340 AFMNMV
-4346 MNHPTD
+4346 VNHPTD
-4352 VATMRKAWYVYDQAK
+4352 VATLRKAWYVYNPVE
-4367 DEWTIS
+4367 DEWSIS
-4373 MPEIQDNDTPEVIS
+4373 MPEIEENDTPE
-4387 QKISDH
+4387 KIAEKIKNHD
-4393 EEKMKNLKEK
+4393 EKMKQLKEQ
-4403 GLATQKSSGLNIDY
+4403 GLATQKSKGLNIDY
-4417 RILKNNIS
+4417 RIMKNNIS
-4425 QHAVV
+4425 QHAVI

-4435 KDYIIYVNG
+4435 KDFVIYVNG

-4458 DVEKNPIF
+4458 DAEKNPIF
-4466 NSISRANRWLAA
+4466 NAISRANRWLAA

-4492 ARDMIFSMSAI
+4492 SRDLIFSTTAVWI
-4503 GVKED
+4503 KED
-4508 AKYSAKFRK
+4508 AKYSSRFRK
-4517 NLFVAIPTV
+4517 NILTALPTV
-4526 FDCIRGKCKNSQS
+4526 VKGVMGKGKDSEA
-4539 DMYFKEF
+4539 DKYFREF
-4546 VKNGGE
+4546 VENGGE
-4552 TGYMHL
+4552 TGYMYL
-4558 NDVDKYKKK
+4558 NDVDAYKKK
-4567 VKKELSK
+4567 VRKELAR
-4574 ITGERGSAKA
+4574 ITGERGSAKRA
-4584 ALDYTLERLED
+4584 MDYTLERLED
-4595 FNRWAEDVSRFAV
+4595 FNRMAEDISRFAV

-4615 GRSIVDSVNDAKE
+4615 GRSIVESVRDAKE
-4628 VTVNFNKKGAG
+4628 ITVNFNKKGAG
-4639 YKTGGFF
+4639 YNTGGFF
-4646 GITAGIMRNLYLFF
+4646 GLTAGAMRNLYLFF
-4660 NASAQSL
+4660 NASVQSL
-4667 SNFNRLR
+4667 TNFNRLR
-4674 VKNPVR
+4674 VKNPVK
-4680 FYSTLGGFI
+4680 FYSVLGGFMT
-4689 AAGVIMPVINDFL
+4689 AGMIIPVVNNLL
-4702 YNVLGGGDDNPY
+4702 YSMIGGGDDNPY

-4756 LSTGREKPT
+4756 LTSGREKLT
-4765 PTGIAKG
+4765 PSGLSKG

-4778 DLLPLNPTGNEGL
+4778 DLLPLNPTSNEGF
-4791 KTFMPD
+4791 KTFVPD
-4797 ALSPIFETY
+4797 ALAPVFETY
-4806 VWNED
+4806 VWNKD

-4862 KGFID
+4862 KGVID

-4996 KELEGQD
+4996 KELEGQE
-5003 RKQVEDMIVEIR
+5003 RKQVEDMIIEIR

>member
-1 MSNVK
+1 MSADTRKKIYDILKNKTGFMDSYEDFDNDMTTSEDARKKVYEVLRDKTGFNDTYENFVIGISGEVQKESAIPPIKEESSNV
-6 DNRKWVYDTFTN
+6 V
-18 KGYNLG
+18 
-24 DYTTFE
+24 TTVQ
-30 SNINKPE
+30 SPSYP
-37 TQDWLFEKA
+37 QRA
-46 KEEGINLGS
+46 
-55 INQFRDAMFQQE
+55 
-67 PETKER
+67 ETKER
-73 ILNNIPDYFQSK
+73 ILNNIPDYFRSR
-85 GTNLSTLPLPHN
+85 GNDLSTLPLPQN

-120 LAERSANDPYMK
+120 LAERAANDPYMK
-132 QQELEHVFK
+132 NQELEHVFK

-155 NSARQQRVKERQQRV
+155 NSARRERVKERQQRV

-178 FSTMSQAYLSGEQ
+178 FSTMSQAYLAGEQ

-236 DGWSM
+236 DGWAI

-287 GDLGRGYKAGEVT
+287 GDLGRGYKAGGVT

-312 GMGTIQSV
+312 GMGTIQAV

-414 VVSTA
+414 IVSTA

-445 RLGKIIPSSVGKAYS
+445 RLGKIIPASVGKAYS

-491 VNNLVSTAIGDMTPE
+491 VNNLVSTAIGDMTTE
-506 QLVDIDNNIDT
+506 QLVDLDNNIDT

-707 RMTNATTGTVIRV
+707 RMTNATTGTVMRV
-720 KSGLSQN
+720 NSGLSRN
-727 PVNILR
+727 PVNIMR
-733 GNIVFDAE
+733 GNIVFDSN
-741 GNVDKDSSDN
+741 GKVDKDKSDN

-756 SEDGNVKMAPISMFE
+756 SEDGKVKMAPISMFE

-794 IQNEEA
+794 IQAEEA

-848 SKLLTEEQIRTAMT
+848 SNLLTEEQIRTAMT
-862 PAIQEEQTSQEQFVQ
+862 PAIQEEQTSKEQVVQ
-877 SEDVTQPEPQ
+877 NEDVTQPEPQ
-887 QVQNEPHTAI
+887 RVQNEPQTAI

-1016 MTAEQQQ
+1016 MTAEQQKA
-1023 TAQQE
+1023 AQQE

-1042 PRKRARY
+1042 PRKRVRY
-1049 VNEDNEMGTANT
+1049 VNEDNDMGTANT

-1074 VTFNWNDSGE
+1074 VTFKWNDSGE

-1123 ADMPEN
+1123 ADMPET

-1144 DAFHQNGTP
+1144 ESFQQYGTP

-1188 SYNNM
+1188 SQNNM
-1193 TVEEWISY
+1193 SVEEWQSY
-1201 CDYIEEELDNMYSS
+1201 CDYIEEKLDNMYSS

-1230 QIEFENESRRNE
+1230 QIELENESRGNE

-1256 QGDELLPEGRGNN
+1256 QGDGLLPEGRGNN

-1386 HQTWIDDIQSIIN
+1386 HQTWIDDIKSIIS

-1529 FIDVIPYDSRKPGKM
+1529 FIDVLPYDSRKPGKM

-1619 VRSGKDADGKEWSVT
+1619 VRSGKDSDGKEWSVT
-1634 MKNDYGYIRGTEG
+1634 MNNDYGYIRGTEG

-1658 DNPESG
+1658 DNPEQG
-1664 DVFVIDQVNPDGTFD
+1664 NVYVIDQVNQKTGEYD
-1679 EHKVMYGF
+1679 ESKVMYGF
-1687 KSALSAKRAYMA
+1687 NSLEEAKDAYLA
-1699 NYSKDWTGLGSITR
+1699 NFEEGWKVGVVSG

-1718 FKKWVNSSRRKTKPF
+1718 FRKWIESSAKKTKPF
-1733 AEYKDVKGETQKEED
+1733 SEYKSVKMEEAQNE

-1765 REQKKEY
+1765 REQKKAKPAKKVE
-1772 GSQNKVVSTERYEEL
+1772 SQNTSDEQTNESGLTDSDVEQEKTSPKERIEDTGEKIGGA
-1787 RKRLRSKLNNLN
+1787 RKDIIRKYADKINLSAQTFSKMFPKPDIKAL
-1799 AGYDPELLQIG
+1799 
-1810 AEMAAYHVEAGA
+1810 VEAGA
-1822 RKFVDFAKR
+1822 SIKDAAAVKAMYDIAKAEYKRRKSTAHSVFFAMYAKQVLSGDRSKELVYNGVVFTEYGKEVITANEKAYAALYERLGLDYSDIDLYDFRIIPRSGFDTRIINFKELNRQNQELSERRGKNVKYLDGDKVNFVIGPYHRAENQFETIEDAIDAFVERVKKETKLDAPKYSPSIYWKKKDGYTDYSTTWVGTKIKGFGLVDVKSFKNSSEARKWLAEHQEDFQQMSAAEESRLNEEKKEGVASYTQIIEKEVNAFVVKIKVRGIGQPIEVKRFPIEGERYSRERSLNYKKMMDESSQWAKSEECKQ
-1831 MISDM
+1831 ISDEIAQ
-1836 GDNVRPYLKL
+1836 
-1846 FYNAVRDFP
+1846 NALSVKKTS
-1855 GMESY
+1855 GK
-1860 EIEMTPY
+1860 
-1867 EEVRSTDIN
+1867 VK
-1876 NIKLEEDEQT
+1876 IKT
-1886 ETDKETVTG
+1886 ETDKMRERVGEDYRSGRDITTNELLDTFGFRAIEFGNYVSQKERKSFLNNIYDSLMDMSKILGISPKGLSLGGKLAIAYGARGKSTASGHYEPYKNVINVTKTSGNGVFAHEWMHALDYYFSNFNPENIYSSAPHATSGEYKSDIRDEVKSSFDNLMSVIKASDYYKRSVALNEYYSSDTELAARALQDYIIRKMEERGQVNDFLSNHITPEEWSGSEKTYPFPSGKEVETIG
-1895 ETETFASQA
+1895 EAFNNLFDTIDEKVDEEGNTILFREEGNPDTRFRFIGEQGAA
-1904 ESRIEEAGTE
+1904 NLDRVEEATTRLDNLKVAREMESAGKDAKSIKMATGWE
-1914 EEVDEVVEQIEDK
+1914 RGADGKWRYETTDIEYYPRGDARKNKIIENRPWYKEYMQLVNKLLKGESLTQKEQERYDELYQQEQEARTQYENSDK
-1927 IDEVNSQLS
+1927 MYLDDYVKDDDLFNAYPELKHTKIVFVHSNNGEAGSYSHKDNTITVNLNSGIEVNSILAHEIQHAIQRIEGFATGGNYKSVLLFFEENPEVEIKFVVDETYKEAKNRGIDITKE
-1936 ELDYLDSLNS
+1936 ELYKMFTERDDVAQDIENEIIDRNNITETELGEVYNS
-1946 GMRVV
+1946 G
-1951 LKDGRNVLLSVVMHS
+1951 
-1966 GEQVSATQ
+1966 
-1974 FSKPHV
+1974 
-1980 SSMYASYKG
+1980 
-1989 ELINIMPE
+1989 
-1997 DVDLDATIRYN
+1997 VD
-2008 TPKSSEELAGDSSEY
+2008 AGY
-2023 QDRSSQEIEAVK
+2023 RSI
-2035 QIGTII
+2035 
-2041 RERALSSVEGNE
+2041 
-2053 VTPLSMKDVKKI
+2053 
-2065 LEGYSTLS
+2065 
-2073 DMSSTDMQELVELA
+2073 
-2087 MTNETRNVALKYIN
+2087 
-2101 SGKQKFGYDL
+2101 
-2111 IISMYNV
+2111 
-2118 QPLLNA
+2118 
-2124 RDSTRFERQ
+2124 
-2133 QYSTPTPFGYVMGQ
+2133 
-2147 FVQSGKTIESVLEP
+2147 
-2161 SAGNGALTITF
+2161 
-2172 PSAIVHVNDID
+2172 
-2183 ERRLENLR
+2183 
-2191 TLGYGKVTN
+2191 
-2200 QDALVPFSGEVD
+2200 SGEVEARNVQSRLNMTPEERRNTLASETED
-2212 AVLTNPP
+2212 V
-2219 FGSTTA
+2219 A
-2225 REFDEGQIKISSLEG
+2225 REDQIFLYDSMVASS
-2240 LMAINALESMK
+2240 M
-2251 DNGRAAIVIGG
+2251 VIDA
-2262 NTSYRDNGAMQS
+2262 NQ
-2274 KDMRLFAY
+2274 
-2282 LYSHYNVVDVINLN
+2282 I
-2296 GDMYKRNGTK
+2296 
-2306 YDVRIILINGRKK
+2306 
-2319 GPFKLIA
+2319 
-2326 PPVKSK
+2326 
-2332 SRAEQVN
+2332 
-2339 SFEELYNRIQNDI
+2339 
-2352 RSLQQMGNLFDGTEG
+2352 
-2367 ETRTTDK
+2367 
-2374 KGSGTDNNVSDRT
+2374 
-2387 KSGGRRES
+2387 
-2395 VQADKGVR
+2395 
-2403 ADNDMGSTENASVS
+2403 
-2417 KQRKPEGR
+2417 
-2425 KAENTSGILDNGNRS
+2425 AEN
-2440 DAGSINT
+2440 
-2447 VQEQGRTDNGT
+2447 
-2458 DSGRISTNESVR
+2458 
-2470 TDSGDNTGRT
+2470 
-2480 RLSVNLTDEKVP
+2480 
-2492 YPNRSQSGTLMSVV
+2492 
-2506 PANQAQVL
+2506 
-2514 ADSLANIGDVD
+2514 
-2525 QFLVDQ
+2525 
-2531 LGYSSKDELFSYLAA
+2531 
-2546 EQIDSVSLAINQ
+2546 
-2558 MNKGNGF
+2558 
-2565 IIGDMTGVGKGR
+2565 
-2577 QGAALIRY
+2577 
-2585 AVRKGYN
+2585 
-2592 PIYFTQKPALFSDN
+2592 
-2606 YRDLADIGSGDLRP
+2606 
-2620 FIIASDPKNAAITD
+2620 
-2634 ASGNVVHKLPTDKEK
+2634 
-2649 KRVFDY
+2649 
-2655 IMKNGKLPEEYDYVI
+2655 
-2670 TTYSQINNGTKEYE
+2670 
-2684 PKEDGIAEKDKS
+2684 
-2696 YKKKSPSAADK
+2696 
-2707 SGQERRDVI
+2707 
-2716 QALSKGNIMILD
+2716 
-2728 ESHTAGG
+2728 
-2735 SGGGSMYMQYIMPE
+2735 
-2749 VKGVTFLSATF
+2749 
-2760 AKRADNMPI
+2760 
-2769 YAMKTDLS
+2769 
-2777 KSGISPQDMIE
+2777 
-2788 AISQGGVTLQE
+2788 
-2799 IMSKQLVQSGQMIR
+2799 
-2813 RERSFQGVTIDW
+2813 
-2825 MQVSEEE
+2825 
-2832 DAVQRKQFDEVS
+2832 
-2844 SIFSDIRAFQKDYI
+2844 
-2858 TPIVQGISEEL
+2858 
-2869 SEEGGY
+2869 
-2875 SNLQQGTSELGV
+2875 
-2887 TNTPFASK
+2887 
-2895 MYNLVNQLLFSLK
+2895 
-2908 ADAVANRVIENLKNG
+2908 
-2923 FKPVISFT
+2923 
-2931 NTMEG
+2931 
-2936 FLDEAPKDTPM
+2936 
-2947 DNVPN
+2947 
-2952 FSATLMRALDGVMR
+2952 
-2966 YTETNLKGEKVN
+2966 
-2978 KFFTVNDISEAGQ
+2978 
-2991 NRYYEIKSKI
+2991 
-3001 EHLSADLPI
+3001 
-3010 SPMDAIKIKIQNAG
+3010 
-3024 YKVGE
+3024 
-3029 ITGRTLEMVQDEN
+3029 
-3042 GKYIIQNRKDRDKKS
+3042 
-3057 AARDFNNGQLDVLM
+3057 
-3071 VNKSGS
+3071 
-3077 TGISLHASPKFE
+3077 
-3089 DQRQRV
+3089 
-3095 MVFAQ
+3095 
-3100 FQSDINDEVQM
+3100 
-3111 RGRID
+3111 
-3116 RTGQKFRGKYE
+3116 
-3127 YIMSSIP
+3127 
-3134 AEQRLQ
+3134 
-3140 MMFKAKLKSL
+3140 
-3150 DANTT
+3150 
-3155 SSQKSKFNEMEV
+3155 
-3167 VDYLNKYGD
+3167 
-3176 EVTWQYMIE
+3176 
-3185 HPELSEKLG
+3185 
-3194 DPLNMLS
+3194 
-3201 ESGEESNTDDAS
+3201 
-3213 GAKKEGCAAKIARY
+3213 
-3227 LPFLPVKEQEEVF
+3227 
-3240 KEITDSY
+3240 
-3247 SVKIQLLNDAGENDL
+3247 
-3262 EITTMPLKAKTISK
+3262 
-3276 KIWKP
+3276 
-3281 GTEPNSGN
+3281 
-3289 AFADNTYLE
+3289 
-3298 EVEVDVLKKPMKAE
+3298 
-3312 EIRSTVKRMTSGEN
+3312 
-3326 FDDWKEKKI
+3326 
-3335 KEMNSLYDEK
+3335 
-3345 IESLK
+3345 
-3350 KRLSQSAEERA
+3350 
-3361 EKAKK
+3361 
-3366 NYIAKS
+3366 
-3372 KEARENGKNE
+3372 
-3382 FTDEEIEKMSDVVV
+3382 
-3396 EDIMKKANE
+3396 
-3405 SFIKQRNVIQERRDN
+3405 
-3420 ILKQVNSFTPMKPL
+3420 
-3434 VIPFN
+3434 
-3439 LDEAMATIAPSRGMF
+3439 
-3454 LGFKFSKDYSPSS
+3454 
-3467 STAVFATLDGRRKVE
+3467 
-3482 IPLNQGK
+3482 
-3489 AFDSIRMN
+3489 
-3497 TMMQPTFLKDLN
+3497 
-3509 VDSWDSHV
+3509 
-3517 PTQTRKKSY
+3517 
-3526 VVTGNLLQALV
+3526 
-3537 DTKKSV
+3537 
-3543 NVKGYLVSY
+3543 
-3552 STIEGDTKQGILLSD
+3552 
-3567 SFKPENLTTS
+3567 
-3577 APISSRLIQIQQGE
+3577 
-3591 TVVSEDKR
+3591 
-3599 VVVERNTGWRTGYA
+3599 
-3613 LKVPRSKKQG
+3613 
-3623 GEFFEDNK
+3623 
-3631 LRSLADNK
+3631 
-3639 EFTTRGNYMVA
+3639 
-3650 DISSD
+3650 
-3655 NLPEALDRLSKM
+3655 
-3667 GVTVSKKAKLENAS
+3667 
-3681 DVRFREED
+3681 
-3689 APRSIVDPF
+3689 
-3698 IQELMMRFQ
+3698 
-3707 GEDISRYPY
+3707 
-3716 VDVRKDQN
+3716 
-3724 ADYEVYWGYSEPLYK
+3724 
-3739 GKNVENSEEVPELIK
+3739 
-3754 DIIRDNDSEIDKRD
+3754 
-3768 IIDNLNSYIEFN
+3768 
-3780 EGFEEAEEGQKVLDW
+3780 
-3795 FKENMNDFK
+3795 
-3804 MSDKVNV
+3804 
-3811 ITERGELPDNLYR
+3811 
-3824 EVSSVKS
+3824 
-3831 DIDYNENEAYSSA
+3831 
-3844 EKLNVPL
+3844 LNVPV
-3851 QVVTST
+3851 QVINSIDDVP
-3857 EQISDP
+3857 EGEA
-3863 SVKSAIERGRK
+3863 KEAIQKGRK
-3874 IKGWFSVSEGK
+3874 IKGWYDVKTGK
-3885 VYVYLPNASGIE
+3885 VYVYLPNATSAE

-3907 VAHYGL
+3907 IAHFGL
-3913 RKLVGDERMDDFLD
+3913 RQLVGEERMDDFLD
-3927 EVFRNVSKETRNKI
+3927 EVFSNVSSEIRRKI
-3941 VGTLPKYGY
+3941 TDSLPKYGY
-3950 DSRVATEEYLARM
+3950 NSRVATEEYM
-3963 AESGVDVSTWERIKQ
+3963 ASIAENGVDVSTWEIIKQ

-3985 RIGINIQINDNE
+3985 RMGINISINDNE
-3997 LKYILWRSRQNLDK
+3997 LKYILWRSAQNLDK

-4048 LQGWKYKAREAYQD
+4048 LKGWKYKAREAYQD

-4148 TFREMLNEI
+4148 TFREKLNEI

-4188 LKALSDYIGEVGD
+4188 LKALSDYIGDVGD

-4215 EHTDFQNDALEYVKD
+4215 GHTDFQNDALEYVKD

-4373 MPEIQDNDTPEVIS
+4373 MPEIQDNDTPEIIS

-4417 RILKNNIS
+4417 RILKIF
-4425 QHAVV
+4425 
-4430 VKNGG
+4430 
-4435 KDYIIYVNG
+4435 
-4444 NPRAAQAVNGLTNP
+4444 LT
-4458 DVEKNPIF
+4458 I
-4466 NSISRANRWLAA
+4466 L
-4478 NFTTRNPAFVMSNL
+4478 
-4492 ARDMIFSMSAI
+4492 
-4503 GVKED
+4503 
-4508 AKYSAKFRK
+4508 
-4517 NLFVAIPTV
+4517 
-4526 FDCIRGKCKNSQS
+4526 
-4539 DMYFKEF
+4539 
-4546 VKNGGE
+4546 
-4552 TGYMHL
+4552 
-4558 NDVDKYKKK
+4558 
-4567 VKKELSK
+4567 K
-4574 ITGERGSAKA
+4574 IHT
-4584 ALDYTLERLED
+4584 
-4595 FNRWAEDVSRFAV
+4595 
-4608 YMTSRQM
+4608 
-4615 GRSIVDSVNDAKE
+4615 
-4628 VTVNFNKKGAG
+4628 
-4639 YKTGGFF
+4639 
-4646 GITAGIMRNLYLFF
+4646 
-4660 NASAQSL
+4660 
-4667 SNFNRLR
+4667 
-4674 VKNPVR
+4674 
-4680 FYSTLGGFI
+4680 
-4689 AAGVIMPVINDFL
+4689 
-4702 YNVLGGGDDNPY
+4702 
-4714 NDLPE
+4714 
-4719 WVRRNNLCIYAGN
+4719 
-4732 GQFVTIPL
+4732 
-4740 PIELRA
+4740 
-4746 FYGLGDYAYQ
+4746 
-4756 LSTGREKPT
+4756 
-4765 PTGIAKG
+4765 
-4772 TVSQLA
+4772 
-4778 DLLPLNPTGNEGL
+4778 
-4791 KTFMPD
+4791 
-4797 ALSPIFETY
+4797 
-4806 VWNED
+4806 
-4811 FTGKPIAKLTPFNE
+4811 
-4825 RDPEWKRVYKGTSG
+4825 
-4839 WLVDASK
+4839 
-4846 FFNDLTNGG
+4846 
-4855 GPGSDFR
+4855 
-4862 KGFID
+4862 
-4867 FNPAKVENL
+4867 
-4876 LESYF
+4876 
-4881 GGMAKFLNQSGKTIY
+4881 
-4896 YGAKSMAEGE
+4896 
-4906 MDENLVARNVP
+4906 
-4917 IVNRFYNKVDDRNA
+4917 
-4931 FSGINTE
+4931 
-4938 YFNLRDEMEQF
+4938 
-4949 KYELNGVKKNYRNN
+4949 
-4963 PEEYRQIVNSDMF
+4963 
-4976 RKYMRYKPYQD
+4976 
-4987 RLDRLYKMA
+4987 
-4996 KELEGQD
+4996 
-5003 RKQVEDMIVEIR
+5003 
-5015 RELVNSLK
+5015 

>member
-1 MSNVK
+1 MSADTRKKIYDILKNK
-6 DNRKWVYDTFTN
+6 TGFMDSYEDFDNDITTSEDARKKVYEVLRDKTGFNDTYENFVS
-18 KGYNLG
+18 GISG
-24 DYTTFE
+24 EVQRE
-30 SNINKPE
+30 SAIPP
-37 TQDWLFEKA
+37 A
-46 KEEGINLGS
+46 KEESGNVVTTVQS
-55 INQFRDAMFQQE
+55 PSYPQRA
-67 PETKER
+67 ETKER
-73 ILNNIPDYFQSK
+73 ILNNIPDYFRSR
-85 GTNLSTLPLPHN
+85 GNDLSTLPLPQN
-97 TMSAEKP
+97 TMSEEKP

-120 LAERSANDPYMK
+120 LAERAANDPYMK

-155 NSARQQRVKERQQRV
+155 NSARQQRVEERQQRV

-178 FSTMSQAYLSGEQ
+178 FSTMSQAYLAGEQ

-236 DGWSM
+236 DGWAM

-287 GDLGRGYKAGEVT
+287 GDLGRGYKAGGAI

-312 GMGTIQSV
+312 GMGTIQAV

-371 ARVAADYQRRGL
+371 ARVAADYQKRGL

-393 GTVSYAGRDNVQTG
+393 GTVSYAGRENVQTG

-433 MLGWVGKVTGAN
+433 MLGWVGNVTGAN
-445 RLGKIIPSSVGKAYS
+445 RLGKIIPASVGKAYS

-506 QLVDIDNNIDT
+506 QLVDLDNNIDT

-585 SSNMQPDIK
+585 SSNMKPDIK

-672 KIVEYKNAYDDY
+672 NIVEYKNAYDDY

-707 RMTNATTGTVIRV
+707 RMTNATTGTVMRV

-756 SEDGNVKMAPISMFE
+756 SEDGKVKMAPISMFE

-862 PAIQEEQTSQEQFVQ
+862 PAIQEEQTSQEQVVQ
-877 SEDVTQPEPQ
+877 NEDVTQPEQQQAQTEPQ
-887 QVQNEPHTAI
+887 TAI
-897 SRIPVNENGEHDFE
+897 SRIPVNENGGHDFE

-1016 MTAEQQQ
+1016 MTAEQQKA
-1023 TAQQE
+1023 AQQE

-1042 PRKRARY
+1042 PRKRVRY
-1049 VNEDNEMGTANT
+1049 VNEDNDMGTANT

-1074 VTFNWNDSGE
+1074 VTFKWNDSGE

-1123 ADMPEN
+1123 ADMPET

-1144 DAFHQNGTP
+1144 ESFQQYGTP

-1171 APGYEDYMER
+1171 APGYEDYMEQ

-1188 SYNNM
+1188 SQNNM

-1201 CDYIEEELDNMYSS
+1201 VDYVEEELDNMYSS
-1215 VSDEDLNAIFEKFYQ
+1215 VSDEDLNAIFEKFNE
-1230 QIEFENESRRNE
+1230 QIISENESRGNE
-1242 TESAGSTEGQTDGE
+1242 TEGAGSTEGQTDGE

-1279 PEPANQADG
+1279 QEQANQTDG
-1288 ESGGVVPEPGSEVTR
+1288 ESSGVVPESEVGNGSTSDVER
-1303 EKETYDGALNNGNDS
+1303 KETEQKQEGYNVEKRYHKKEGKEIYAVNFTKRME
-1318 VSSQNNL
+1318 
-1325 NGREHEQ
+1325 RE
-1332 GEVAGVSGESG
+1332 
-1343 SLDGKNEAEAYLR
+1343 DF
-1356 RAGDRTT
+1356 
-1363 AEDGQSRWTRNT
+1363 
-1375 LLRDVVQRNKG
+1375 
-1386 HQTWIDDIQSIIN
+1386 
-1399 GERIGLGGENDVY
+1399 
-1412 LSRDGKSVVKINDF
+1412 LS
-1426 SYLPENSTNFDSF
+1426 
-1439 MNRVDAHNE
+1439 
-1448 LFPHDAITILG
+1448 
-1459 FTLNSD
+1459 
-1465 GKVSV
+1465 
-1470 VLSQPYISNARE
+1470 
-1482 ATQEEID
+1482 
-1489 NFLEEMGFYTD
+1489 
-1500 MSGNWTDGTYEIAD
+1500 
-1514 TKPNNVLV
+1514 
-1522 DEDGNLH
+1522 
-1529 FIDVIPYDSRKPGKM
+1529 
-1544 LEIPAKRNAFVAP
+1544 AK
-1557 DIKKGEDV
+1557 K
-1565 LDYIHRVAKAK
+1565 KAK
-1576 EIHDAERETDTN
+1576 EAGGYYSSFGKGGFIFNTEDEAVNFANSIVSENKTDFQSSIETARQEVEQN

-1597 NYKKGHVKV
+1597 NYRKGHITI
-1606 DGFDITIENPKGS
+1606 DGYNITIENPKGS
-1619 VRSGKDADGKEWSVT
+1619 ERSGTDKDGNKWSVT
-1634 MKNDYGYIRGTEG
+1634 MNNDYGYIRGTEG

-1687 KSALSAKRAYMA
+1687 KSALAAKRAYMA
-1699 NYSKDWTGLGSITR
+1699 NYSKDWTGLGNITR

-1733 AEYKDVKGETQKEED
+1733 AEYKDVKGEAQKEED

-1860 EIEMTPY
+1860 ESEMTPY

-1895 ETETFASQA
+1895 EAETFASQA

-1927 IDEVNSQLS
+1927 IDEVNNQLS

-1989 ELINIMPE
+1989 ELINIIPE

-2023 QDRSSQEIEAVK
+2023 QDRASQEIEAVK

-2073 DMSSTDMQELVELA
+2073 DMSATDMQELVELA

-2111 IISMYNV
+2111 ILAMYNV

-2133 QYSTPTPFGYVMGQ
+2133 QYSTPTPFGYIMGQ

-2332 SRAEQVN
+2332 ARAEQVN

-2425 KAENTSGILDNGNRS
+2425 KTEDASGIMDNGNRS
-2440 DAGSINT
+2440 DAGSVEP
-2447 VQEQGRTDNGT
+2447 VQEQRGT
-2458 DSGRISTNESVR
+2458 DGGTDTGRIGANESVR

-2514 ADSLANIGDVD
+2514 ADSLASIGDVD
-2525 QFLVDQ
+2525 QFLVEQ
-2531 LGYSSKDELFSYLAA
+2531 LGYSSKEELFGYLAA
-2546 EQIDSVSLAINQ
+2546 EQIDSVALAINQ

-2585 AVRKGYN
+2585 AVKKGYT

-2606 YRDLADIGSGDLRP
+2606 YRDLSDIGSGELRP

-2634 ASGNVVHKLPTDKEK
+2634 AAGNVVHKLPSEKERR
-2649 KRVFDY
+2649 RVFDY
-2655 IMKNGKLPEEYDYVI
+2655 ILKNGKLPEEYDYVI

-2684 PKEDGIAEKDKS
+2684 AKEDGIQQKDKS

-2947 DNVPN
+2947 DKVPN

-2978 KFFTVNDISEAGQ
+2978 KFFTVNDLSEAGQ

-3240 KEITDSY
+3240 KEITDAY

-3382 FTDEEIEKMSDVVV
+3382 FTDDEIEKMSDVVV

-3420 ILKQVNSFTPMKPL
+3420 ILKQINSFTPMKPL

-3482 IPLNQGK
+3482 IPLNQEK

-3716 VDVRKDQN
+3716 VDVRKDPN

-3851 QVVTST
+3851 QIVTST

-3927 EVFRNVSKETRNKI
+3927 EVFRNVSKEIRNKI

-3997 LKYILWRSRQNLDK
+3997 LKYILWRSAQNLDK

-4048 LQGWKYKAREAYQD
+4048 LKGWKYKAREAYQD

-4148 TFREMLNEI
+4148 TFREKLNEI

-4188 LKALSDYIGEVGD
+4188 LKALSDYIGDVGD

-4215 EHTDFQNDALEYVKD
+4215 GHTDFQNDALEYVKD

-4373 MPEIQDNDTPEVIS
+4373 MPEIQDNDTPEIIS

-4458 DVEKNPIF
+4458 DAEKNPIF

-4503 GVKED
+4503 GIKED

-4778 DLLPLNPTGNEGL
+4778 DLLPLNPTGNEGF

-4963 PEEYRQIVNSDMF
+4963 PGEYRQIVNSEMF

-4996 KELEGQD
+4996 KELEGKD

>member
-1 MSNVK
+1 MSADTRKKIYDILKNK
-6 DNRKWVYDTFTN
+6 TGFMDSYEDFDNDMTTSEDARKKVYEVLRDKTGFNDTYENFVS
-18 KGYNLG
+18 GISG
-24 DYTTFE
+24 EVQRE
-30 SNINKPE
+30 SAIPP
-37 TQDWLFEKA
+37 A
-46 KEEGINLGS
+46 KEESGNVVTTVQS
-55 INQFRDAMFQQE
+55 PSYPQRT
-67 PETKER
+67 ETKER
-73 ILNNIPDYFQSK
+73 ILNNIPDYFRSR
-85 GTNLSTLPLPHN
+85 GNDLSTLPLPQN
-97 TMSAEKP
+97 TMSAENP

-120 LAERSANDPYMK
+120 LAERADNDPYMK

-155 NSARQQRVKERQQRV
+155 NSARQERVKERQQRV

-178 FSTMSQAYLSGEQ
+178 FSTMSQAYLAGEQ

-224 SGFARGFKDAPL
+224 AGFARGFKDAPL
-236 DGWSM
+236 DGWAM

-287 GDLGRGYKAGEVT
+287 GDLGRGYKAGGVT

-312 GMGTIQSV
+312 GMGTIQAV

-445 RLGKIIPSSVGKAYS
+445 RLGKIIPASVGKAYS

-506 QLVDIDNNIDT
+506 QLVDLDNNIDT

-697 ARKEAESQVE
+697 AREEAESQVE
-707 RMTNATTGTVIRV
+707 RMTNATTGTVMRV
-720 KSGLSQN
+720 KSGLSKN

-756 SEDGNVKMAPISMFE
+756 SEDGKVKMAPISMFE
-771 SLVDDTPAEEL
+771 SLVDDTPADEL
-782 AYQAGE
+782 SYQAGE

-815 TTFQKDGVTYV
+815 TTFQSDGVTYSV
-826 VSQKSPD
+826 TQKSPD

-848 SKLLTEEQIRTAMT
+848 SNLLTEEQIRTAMT

-877 SEDVTQPEPQ
+877 NEDITQPEQQQLQTEPQ
-887 QVQNEPHTAI
+887 TAI

-925 SENVDD
+925 SESVDD
-931 AKDTATQMI
+931 AKDTAVQMI

-1023 TAQQE
+1023 AAQQE

-1042 PRKRARY
+1042 PRKRIRY
-1049 VNEDNEMGTANT
+1049 VNEDNDMGTANT

-1074 VTFNWNDSGE
+1074 VTFKWNDSGE

-1153 SKMWEAAKS
+1153 SKMWESAKS
-1162 MHGTDIEES
+1162 MHGTDVEES

-1188 SYNNM
+1188 SQNNM

-1201 CDYIEEELDNMYSS
+1201 VDYVEEELDNMYSS
-1215 VSDEDLNAIFEKFYQ
+1215 VSDEDLNAIFERFNE
-1230 QIEFENESRRNE
+1230 QIISENESRGNE
-1242 TESAGSTEGQTDGE
+1242 TEGAGSTEGQTDGE

-1288 ESGGVVPEPGSEVTR
+1288 ESGGVVPESEGAVKTEIESAR
-1303 EKETYDGALNNGNDS
+1303 KE
-1318 VSSQNNL
+1318 
-1325 NGREHEQ
+1325 
-1332 GEVAGVSGESG
+1332 
-1343 SLDGKNEAEAYLR
+1343 
-1356 RAGDRTT
+1356 
-1363 AEDGQSRWTRNT
+1363 
-1375 LLRDVVQRNKG
+1375 
-1386 HQTWIDDIQSIIN
+1386 
-1399 GERIGLGGENDVY
+1399 
-1412 LSRDGKSVVKINDF
+1412 
-1426 SYLPENSTNFDSF
+1426 
-1439 MNRVDAHNE
+1439 VD
-1448 LFPHDAITILG
+1448 
-1459 FTLNSD
+1459 
-1465 GKVSV
+1465 
-1470 VLSQPYISNARE
+1470 Q
-1482 ATQEEID
+1482 
-1489 NFLEEMGFYTD
+1489 
-1500 MSGNWTDGTYEIAD
+1500 
-1514 TKPNNVLV
+1514 
-1522 DEDGNLH
+1522 
-1529 FIDVIPYDSRKPGKM
+1529 
-1544 LEIPAKRNAFVAP
+1544 
-1557 DIKKGEDV
+1557 
-1565 LDYIHRVAKAK
+1565 
-1576 EIHDAERETDTN
+1576 N

-1634 MKNDYGYIRGTEG
+1634 MNNDYGYIRGTEG

-1658 DNPESG
+1658 DNPEQG
-1664 DVFVIDQVNPDGTFD
+1664 NVYVIDQVNQKTGEYD
-1679 EHKVMYGF
+1679 ESKVMYGF
-1687 KSALSAKRAYMA
+1687 NSLEEAKDAYLA
-1699 NYSKDWTGLGSITR
+1699 NFEEGWKVGVVSG

-1718 FKKWVNSSRRKTKPF
+1718 FRKWIESSVRKTKPF
-1733 AEYKDVKGETQKEED
+1733 SEYKSVKVEEAQNE

-1860 EIEMTPY
+1860 ESEMTPY

-1895 ETETFASQA
+1895 EAETFASQA

-1927 IDEVNSQLS
+1927 IDEVNNQLS
-1936 ELDYLDSLNS
+1936 ELDYMDSLNS

-2073 DMSSTDMQELVELA
+2073 DMSATDMQELVELS

-2111 IISMYNV
+2111 ILAMYNV

-2306 YDVRIILINGRKK
+2306 YDVRIILINGRNK

-2332 SRAEQVN
+2332 ARAEQVN

-2374 KGSGTDNNVSDRT
+2374 KGSGTDNNVSDRA

-2425 KAENTSGILDNGNRS
+2425 KTEDASGIMDNGNRS
-2440 DAGSINT
+2440 DAGSVEP
-2447 VQEQGRTDNGT
+2447 VQEQRGT
-2458 DSGRISTNESVR
+2458 DGGTDTGRIGANESVR

-2606 YRDLADIGSGDLRP
+2606 YRDLADIGSGELRP

-2634 ASGNVVHKLPTDKEK
+2634 AAGNVVHKLPSEKERR
-2649 KRVFDY
+2649 RVFDY
-2655 IMKNGKLPEEYDYVI
+2655 ILKNGKLPEEYDYVI

-2684 PKEDGIAEKDKS
+2684 AKEDGIQQKDKS
-2696 YKKKSPSAADK
+2696 YKKKSPSAADR

-2936 FLDEAPKDTPM
+2936 FLDDAPKDTPM
-2947 DNVPN
+2947 DKVPN

-2978 KFFTVNDISEAGQ
+2978 KSFTVNDLSEAGQ

-3240 KEITDSY
+3240 KEITDAY

-3312 EIRSTVKRMTSGEN
+3312 EIRATIKRMTSGEN
-3326 FDDWKEKKI
+3326 FDDWKENKI

-3350 KRLSQSAEERA
+3350 KRLSQSEEERA

-3405 SFIKQRNVIQERRDN
+3405 RFIKQRNVIQERRDN

-3454 LGFKFSKDYSPSS
+3454 LGFKFSKDYSPGS

-3489 AFDSIRMN
+3489 SFDSIRMN

-3716 VDVRKDQN
+3716 VDVRKDPN

-3739 GKNVENSEEVPELIK
+3739 GKNVENREEVPELIK

-3863 SVKSAIERGRK
+3863 SVKSAIESGRK

-3927 EVFRNVSKETRNKI
+3927 EVFRNVSKEIRNKI

-3997 LKYILWRSRQNLDK
+3997 LKYILWRSAQNLDK

-4019 DVAMQYNM
+4019 DVAMQYKI
-4027 GVGNYFREGESDGS
+4027 GVGNYLREGESDGS

-4048 LQGWKYKAREAYQD
+4048 LKGWKYKAREAYQD

-4148 TFREMLNEI
+4148 TFREKLNEI

-4317 VMATIGNMAESAI
+4317 VIATIGNMAESAI

-4352 VATMRKAWYVYDQAK
+4352 VATMRKAWYVYDQVK

-4373 MPEIQDNDTPEVIS
+4373 IPEIQDNDTPEIIS

-4425 QHAVV
+4425 QHTVV

-4458 DVEKNPIF
+4458 DAEKNPIF

-4503 GVKED
+4503 GIKED

-4660 NASAQSL
+4660 NASVQSL

-4680 FYSTLGGFI
+4680 FYSTIGGFI

-4806 VWNED
+4806 VWNKD

-4855 GPGSDFR
+4855 GTGSDFR

-4963 PEEYRQIVNSDMF
+4963 PGEYRQIVNSEMF

-4996 KELEGQD
+4996 KELEGQE